1 MGYISAQQAATKWG
15 ISKRRVQVLCT
26 ENRIKNATRIGNMWV
41 VPEDA
46 LKPADGRVQTH
57 HTVESPTARAARTA
71 LKKLTVNAYQEINGK
86 LNNPSTSK
94 MVFVSLLATTI
105 FCDIQNDESSNEKD
119 DVFLMISSEL
129 LEIEFKE
136 SSRRSFW
143 EMFSS
148 LVSDFEKYIYRYAD
162 YVDDILSWAYQ
173 YVNKLSLDSGLES
186 TQFFTEEYM
195 IEYLTKGIPRTTTAS
210 SVYLD
215 PACGG
220 GNFLSHILNQLFVLR
235 YRELDNPIACIENI
249 FNALY
254 GYELDPNLAA
264 VASVNLKLKALMLL
278 AKVQQV
284 STVDW
289 RLFCPNIFTSVE
301 PNGFGFLEADF
312 STHRIRRVADG
323 KRENLESMTAV
334 ATEIYTNPPFQ
345 TVKGMASSMK
355 EHLKKHF
362 PNAKCDLCNAFIL
375 QCIDKIQTGGT
386 IGLVTQSSWMYL
398 DSFENL
404 RRELITNNTIE
415 SIADLGSGAFYDLS
429 GEKANVALVRVT
441 KTPYANACVK
451 VLTLR
456 DIPLKEKAAVLG
468 KASDSVLLMQ
478 QTQLFG
484 GEHMAFSLSQTT
496 PNTVHAMPGKYG
508 DYGIPMQGTSTGDA
522 ARLIGYYWEHL
533 NDPEWVPVS
542 KGGSYSRW
550 CGLNSYAMFAELAS
564 RLTEKDGFAAIIV
577 KSALVTSTCY
587 SSCFRHFV
595 NQGSLSEVFLFDN
608 REKLF
613 QIDSR
618 EKFCV
623 LFFGGEHAGG
633 IKVHYGLTKQEQIL
647 SSVPINVTSEELELI
662 NPETGLLPNV
672 ADSKEFSFLLRTHRS
687 LSVFAKEFPKCH
699 FGRLVHLTAHA
710 EHISTKSEKT
720 RVPIYEGKF
729 IEQYDN
735 RFSTFAG
742 MSADERYQAKA
753 SARRQPGDSFVAPK
767 PAPECRYFID
777 KKFWESFLDRYDQP
791 YSLCWRSLTSPT
803 NQRTMIASII
813 PSMPTCQSVQLL
825 QTTPVEDLLMILAL
839 LNSKV
844 FDFFVRLKMGGI
856 DLTQSVVRQIP
867 VPFREAWNSMVT
879 LHGVDYTALDAV
891 RALERLLYRNE
902 PDLCGLWDGVP
913 EIKNADNYYKTAADV
928 REEIDKIIFQ
938 MYGLTSA
945 EEKMVRNSFKA

>member
-1 MGYISAQQAATKWG
+1 MSSQIHIIQNAITTTISEIFRGDFRRICEVKKAVLHLEAIYFCHGTCYLLKRENMPIKDQLALYQRIELIPQSTTEFFENNRECIINNWPEESALAAKPEILYDALLASEFCVQPERVGYKIDKVSRDIAGAYYTSSDFSAQITYRALESYMDRKRRRAIDSDSFACCNEYENITFLDYSCGCGEFLLAVIQYFDNHVLGYSRKKLATQLRGVDVNPIALMITIARIVSAVEAEDDENLLREVAKNFIVGNPLLHSDKIAPLEVRFDNFALNRLYAETEGINCLELEQQNLVVLGNPPWEKLRFEERAFFRPVCPAISA
-15 ISKRRVQVLCT
+15 ISQKNKR
-26 ENRIKNATRIGNMWV
+26 EKEI
-41 VPEDA
+41 
-46 LKPADGRVQTH
+46 
-57 HTVESPTARAARTA
+57 
-71 LKKLTVNAYQEINGK
+71 KKLAVNW
-86 LNNPSTSK
+86 L
-94 MVFVSLLATTI
+94 
-105 FCDIQNDESSNEKD
+105 
-119 DVFLMISSEL
+119 EL
-129 LEIEFKE
+129 LEYYQLLQDDYASVKKE
-136 SSRRSFW
+136 IPKHPLLKV
-143 EMFSS
+143 S
-148 LVSDFEKYIYRYAD
+148 LVGE
-162 YVDDILSWAYQ
+162 
-173 YVNKLSLDSGLES
+173 
-186 TQFFTEEYM
+186 
-195 IEYLTKGIPRTTTAS
+195 
-210 SVYLD
+210 
-215 PACGG
+215 
-220 GNFLSHILNQLFVLR
+220 LN
-235 YRELDNPIACIENI
+235 
-249 FNALY
+249 
-254 GYELDPNLAA
+254 
-264 VASVNLKLKALMLL
+264 
-278 AKVQQV
+278 
-284 STVDW
+284 T
-289 RLFCPNIFTSVE
+289 
-301 PNGFGFLEADF
+301 
-312 STHRIRRVADG
+312 
-323 KRENLESMTAV
+323 
-334 ATEIYTNPPFQ
+334 
-345 TVKGMASSMK
+345 
-355 EHLKKHF
+355 
-362 PNAKCDLCNAFIL
+362 
-375 QCIDKIQTGGT
+375 
-386 IGLVTQSSWMYL
+386 
-398 DSFENL
+398 
-404 RRELITNNTIE
+404 
-415 SIADLGSGAFYDLS
+415 
-429 GEKANVALVRVT
+429 
-441 KTPYANACVK
+441 
-451 VLTLR
+451 
-456 DIPLKEKAAVLG
+456 
-468 KASDSVLLMQ
+468 
-478 QTQLFG
+478 
-484 GEHMAFSLSQTT
+484 
-496 PNTVHAMPGKYG
+496 
-508 DYGIPMQGTSTGDA
+508 
-522 ARLIGYYWEHL
+522 
-533 NDPEWVPVS
+533 
-542 KGGSYSRW
+542 
-550 CGLNSYAMFAELAS
+550 YAMFAELAS

-839 LNSKV
+839 FNSKV

-928 REEIDKIIFQ
+928 REKIDKIIFQ

>member
-1 MGYISAQQAATKWG
+1 MSNQIHIIQNAITTTISEIFRGDFRRICEVKKAVLHLEAIYFCHGTCYLLKRENMPIKDQLALYQRIELIPQSTTEFFENNRECIINNWPEESALAAKPEILYDALLASEFCVQPERVGYKIDKVSRDIAGAYYTSSDFSAQITYRALESYMDRKRRRAIDSDSFACCNEYENITFLDYSCGCGEFLLAVIQYFDNHVLGYSRKKLATQLRGVDVNPIALMITIARIVSAVEAEDDENLLREVAKNFIVGNPLLHSDKIAPLEVRFDNFALNRLYAETEGINCLELEQQNLVVLGNPPWEKLRFEERAFFRPVCPAISA
-15 ISKRRVQVLCT
+15 ISQKNKREQ
-26 ENRIKNATRIGNMWV
+26 EI
-41 VPEDA
+41 
-46 LKPADGRVQTH
+46 
-57 HTVESPTARAARTA
+57 
-71 LKKLTVNAYQEINGK
+71 KKLAVNW
-86 LNNPSTSK
+86 L
-94 MVFVSLLATTI
+94 
-105 FCDIQNDESSNEKD
+105 
-119 DVFLMISSEL
+119 EL
-129 LEIEFKE
+129 LEYYQLLQDDYASVKKE
-136 SSRRSFW
+136 IPKHPLLKV
-143 EMFSS
+143 S
-148 LVSDFEKYIYRYAD
+148 LVGE
-162 YVDDILSWAYQ
+162 
-173 YVNKLSLDSGLES
+173 
-186 TQFFTEEYM
+186 
-195 IEYLTKGIPRTTTAS
+195 
-210 SVYLD
+210 
-215 PACGG
+215 
-220 GNFLSHILNQLFVLR
+220 LN
-235 YRELDNPIACIENI
+235 
-249 FNALY
+249 
-254 GYELDPNLAA
+254 
-264 VASVNLKLKALMLL
+264 
-278 AKVQQV
+278 
-284 STVDW
+284 T
-289 RLFCPNIFTSVE
+289 
-301 PNGFGFLEADF
+301 
-312 STHRIRRVADG
+312 
-323 KRENLESMTAV
+323 
-334 ATEIYTNPPFQ
+334 
-345 TVKGMASSMK
+345 
-355 EHLKKHF
+355 
-362 PNAKCDLCNAFIL
+362 
-375 QCIDKIQTGGT
+375 
-386 IGLVTQSSWMYL
+386 
-398 DSFENL
+398 
-404 RRELITNNTIE
+404 
-415 SIADLGSGAFYDLS
+415 
-429 GEKANVALVRVT
+429 
-441 KTPYANACVK
+441 
-451 VLTLR
+451 
-456 DIPLKEKAAVLG
+456 
-468 KASDSVLLMQ
+468 
-478 QTQLFG
+478 
-484 GEHMAFSLSQTT
+484 
-496 PNTVHAMPGKYG
+496 
-508 DYGIPMQGTSTGDA
+508 
-522 ARLIGYYWEHL
+522 
-533 NDPEWVPVS
+533 
-542 KGGSYSRW
+542 
-550 CGLNSYAMFAELAS
+550 YAMFAELAS

-587 SSCFRHFV
+587 SPCFRHFV

-839 LNSKV
+839 FNSKV

-913 EIKNADNYYKTAADV
+913 EIKNADNYFKTAADV

>member
-1 MGYISAQQAATKWG
+1 MSNQIHIIQNTITTTISEIFRGDFRRICEVKKAVLHLEAIYFCHGTCYLLKRENMPIKDQLALYQRIELIPQSTTEFFENNRECIINNWPEESALAAKPEILYDALLASEFCVQPERVGYKIDKVSRDIAGAYYTSSDFSAQITYRALESYMDRKRRRAIDSDSFACCNEYENITFLDYSCGCGEFLLAVIQYFDNHVLGYSRKKLATQLRGVDVNPIALMITIARIVSAVEAEDDENLLREVAKNFIVGNPLLHSDKIAPLEVRFDNFALNRLYAETEGINCLELEQQNLVVLGNPPWEKLRFEERAFFRPVCPAISA
-15 ISKRRVQVLCT
+15 ISQKNKR
-26 ENRIKNATRIGNMWV
+26 EKEI
-41 VPEDA
+41 
-46 LKPADGRVQTH
+46 
-57 HTVESPTARAARTA
+57 
-71 LKKLTVNAYQEINGK
+71 KKLAVNW
-86 LNNPSTSK
+86 L
-94 MVFVSLLATTI
+94 
-105 FCDIQNDESSNEKD
+105 
-119 DVFLMISSEL
+119 EL
-129 LEIEFKE
+129 LEYYQLLQDDYASVKKE
-136 SSRRSFW
+136 IPKHPLLKV
-143 EMFSS
+143 S
-148 LVSDFEKYIYRYAD
+148 LVGE
-162 YVDDILSWAYQ
+162 
-173 YVNKLSLDSGLES
+173 
-186 TQFFTEEYM
+186 
-195 IEYLTKGIPRTTTAS
+195 
-210 SVYLD
+210 
-215 PACGG
+215 
-220 GNFLSHILNQLFVLR
+220 LN
-235 YRELDNPIACIENI
+235 
-249 FNALY
+249 
-254 GYELDPNLAA
+254 
-264 VASVNLKLKALMLL
+264 
-278 AKVQQV
+278 
-284 STVDW
+284 T
-289 RLFCPNIFTSVE
+289 
-301 PNGFGFLEADF
+301 
-312 STHRIRRVADG
+312 
-323 KRENLESMTAV
+323 
-334 ATEIYTNPPFQ
+334 
-345 TVKGMASSMK
+345 
-355 EHLKKHF
+355 
-362 PNAKCDLCNAFIL
+362 
-375 QCIDKIQTGGT
+375 
-386 IGLVTQSSWMYL
+386 
-398 DSFENL
+398 
-404 RRELITNNTIE
+404 
-415 SIADLGSGAFYDLS
+415 
-429 GEKANVALVRVT
+429 
-441 KTPYANACVK
+441 
-451 VLTLR
+451 
-456 DIPLKEKAAVLG
+456 
-468 KASDSVLLMQ
+468 
-478 QTQLFG
+478 
-484 GEHMAFSLSQTT
+484 
-496 PNTVHAMPGKYG
+496 
-508 DYGIPMQGTSTGDA
+508 
-522 ARLIGYYWEHL
+522 
-533 NDPEWVPVS
+533 
-542 KGGSYSRW
+542 
-550 CGLNSYAMFAELAS
+550 YAMFAELAS

-767 PAPECRYFID
+767 LAPECRYFID

-839 LNSKV
+839 FNSKV

>member
-1 MGYISAQQAATKWG
+1 MSNQIHIIQNAITTTISEIFRGDFRRICEVKKAVLHLEAIYFCHGTCYLLKRENMPIKDQLALYQRIELIPQSTTEFFENNRECIINNWPEESALAAKPEILYDALLASEFCVQPERVGYKIDKVSRDIAGAYYTSSDFSAQITYRALESYMDRKRRRAIDSDSFACCNEYENITFLDYSCGCGEFLLAVIQYFDNHVLGYSRKKLATQLRGVDVNPIALMITIARIVSAVEAEDDENLLREVAKNFIVGNPLLHSDKIAPLEVRFDNFALNRLYAETEGINCLELEQQNLVVLGNPPWEKLRFEERAFFRPVCPAISA
-15 ISKRRVQVLCT
+15 ISQKNKR
-26 ENRIKNATRIGNMWV
+26 EKEI
-41 VPEDA
+41 
-46 LKPADGRVQTH
+46 
-57 HTVESPTARAARTA
+57 
-71 LKKLTVNAYQEINGK
+71 KKLAVNW
-86 LNNPSTSK
+86 L
-94 MVFVSLLATTI
+94 
-105 FCDIQNDESSNEKD
+105 
-119 DVFLMISSEL
+119 EL
-129 LEIEFKE
+129 LEYYQLLQDDYASVKKE
-136 SSRRSFW
+136 IPKHPLLKV
-143 EMFSS
+143 S
-148 LVSDFEKYIYRYAD
+148 LVGE
-162 YVDDILSWAYQ
+162 
-173 YVNKLSLDSGLES
+173 
-186 TQFFTEEYM
+186 
-195 IEYLTKGIPRTTTAS
+195 
-210 SVYLD
+210 
-215 PACGG
+215 
-220 GNFLSHILNQLFVLR
+220 LN
-235 YRELDNPIACIENI
+235 
-249 FNALY
+249 
-254 GYELDPNLAA
+254 
-264 VASVNLKLKALMLL
+264 
-278 AKVQQV
+278 
-284 STVDW
+284 T
-289 RLFCPNIFTSVE
+289 
-301 PNGFGFLEADF
+301 
-312 STHRIRRVADG
+312 
-323 KRENLESMTAV
+323 
-334 ATEIYTNPPFQ
+334 
-345 TVKGMASSMK
+345 
-355 EHLKKHF
+355 
-362 PNAKCDLCNAFIL
+362 
-375 QCIDKIQTGGT
+375 
-386 IGLVTQSSWMYL
+386 
-398 DSFENL
+398 
-404 RRELITNNTIE
+404 
-415 SIADLGSGAFYDLS
+415 
-429 GEKANVALVRVT
+429 
-441 KTPYANACVK
+441 
-451 VLTLR
+451 
-456 DIPLKEKAAVLG
+456 
-468 KASDSVLLMQ
+468 
-478 QTQLFG
+478 
-484 GEHMAFSLSQTT
+484 
-496 PNTVHAMPGKYG
+496 
-508 DYGIPMQGTSTGDA
+508 
-522 ARLIGYYWEHL
+522 
-533 NDPEWVPVS
+533 
-542 KGGSYSRW
+542 
-550 CGLNSYAMFAELAS
+550 YAMFAELAS

-687 LSVFAKEFPKCH
+687 LSVFAKELPKCH

-767 PAPECRYFID
+767 LAPECRYFID

-839 LNSKV
+839 FNSKV

>member
-1 MGYISAQQAATKWG
+1 MSNQIHIIQNAITTTISEIFRGDFRRICEVKKAVLHLEAIYFCHGTCYLLKRENMPIKDQLALYQRIELIPQSTTEFFENNRECIINNWPEESALAAKPEILYDALLASEFCVQPERVGYKIDKVSRDIAGAYYTSSDFSAQITYRAIESYMDRKRRRAIDSDSFACCNEYENITFLDYSCGCGEFLLAVIQYFDNHVLGYSRKKLATQLRGVDVNPIALMITIARIVSAVEAEDDENLLREVAKNFIVGNPLLHSDKIAPLEVRFDNFALNRLYAETEGINCLELEQQNLVVLGNPPWEKLRFEERAFFRPVCPAISA
-15 ISKRRVQVLCT
+15 ISQKNKR
-26 ENRIKNATRIGNMWV
+26 EKEI
-41 VPEDA
+41 
-46 LKPADGRVQTH
+46 
-57 HTVESPTARAARTA
+57 
-71 LKKLTVNAYQEINGK
+71 KKLAVNW
-86 LNNPSTSK
+86 L
-94 MVFVSLLATTI
+94 
-105 FCDIQNDESSNEKD
+105 
-119 DVFLMISSEL
+119 EL
-129 LEIEFKE
+129 LEYYQLLQDDYASVKKE
-136 SSRRSFW
+136 IPKHPLLKV
-143 EMFSS
+143 S
-148 LVSDFEKYIYRYAD
+148 LVGE
-162 YVDDILSWAYQ
+162 
-173 YVNKLSLDSGLES
+173 
-186 TQFFTEEYM
+186 
-195 IEYLTKGIPRTTTAS
+195 
-210 SVYLD
+210 
-215 PACGG
+215 
-220 GNFLSHILNQLFVLR
+220 LN
-235 YRELDNPIACIENI
+235 
-249 FNALY
+249 
-254 GYELDPNLAA
+254 
-264 VASVNLKLKALMLL
+264 
-278 AKVQQV
+278 
-284 STVDW
+284 T
-289 RLFCPNIFTSVE
+289 
-301 PNGFGFLEADF
+301 
-312 STHRIRRVADG
+312 
-323 KRENLESMTAV
+323 
-334 ATEIYTNPPFQ
+334 
-345 TVKGMASSMK
+345 
-355 EHLKKHF
+355 
-362 PNAKCDLCNAFIL
+362 
-375 QCIDKIQTGGT
+375 
-386 IGLVTQSSWMYL
+386 
-398 DSFENL
+398 
-404 RRELITNNTIE
+404 
-415 SIADLGSGAFYDLS
+415 
-429 GEKANVALVRVT
+429 
-441 KTPYANACVK
+441 
-451 VLTLR
+451 
-456 DIPLKEKAAVLG
+456 
-468 KASDSVLLMQ
+468 
-478 QTQLFG
+478 
-484 GEHMAFSLSQTT
+484 
-496 PNTVHAMPGKYG
+496 
-508 DYGIPMQGTSTGDA
+508 
-522 ARLIGYYWEHL
+522 
-533 NDPEWVPVS
+533 
-542 KGGSYSRW
+542 
-550 CGLNSYAMFAELAS
+550 YAMFAELAS

-647 SSVPINVTSEELELI
+647 SSVPITVTSEELELI

-687 LSVFAKEFPKCH
+687 LSVFAKEFSKCH

-839 LNSKV
+839 FNSKV

>member
-1 MGYISAQQAATKWG
+1 MSNQIHIIQNAITTTISEIFRGDFRRICEVKKAVLHLEAIYFCHGTCYLLKRENMPIKDQLALYQRIELIPQSTTEFFENNRECIINNWPEESALAAKPEILYDALLASEFCVQPERVGYKIDKVSRDIAGAYYTSSDFSAQITYRALESYMDRKRRRAIDSDSFACCNEYENIPFLDYSCGCGEFLLAVIQYFDNHVLGYSRKKLATQLRGVDVNPIALMITIARIVSAVEAEDDENLLREVAKNFIVGNPLLHSDKIAPLEVRFDNFALNRLYAETEGINCLELEQQNLVVLGNPPWEKLRFEERAFFRPVCPAISA
-15 ISKRRVQVLCT
+15 ISQKNKR
-26 ENRIKNATRIGNMWV
+26 EKEI
-41 VPEDA
+41 
-46 LKPADGRVQTH
+46 
-57 HTVESPTARAARTA
+57 
-71 LKKLTVNAYQEINGK
+71 KKLAVNW
-86 LNNPSTSK
+86 L
-94 MVFVSLLATTI
+94 
-105 FCDIQNDESSNEKD
+105 
-119 DVFLMISSEL
+119 EL
-129 LEIEFKE
+129 LEYYQLLQDDYASVKKE
-136 SSRRSFW
+136 IPKHPLLKV
-143 EMFSS
+143 S
-148 LVSDFEKYIYRYAD
+148 LVGE
-162 YVDDILSWAYQ
+162 
-173 YVNKLSLDSGLES
+173 
-186 TQFFTEEYM
+186 
-195 IEYLTKGIPRTTTAS
+195 
-210 SVYLD
+210 
-215 PACGG
+215 
-220 GNFLSHILNQLFVLR
+220 LN
-235 YRELDNPIACIENI
+235 
-249 FNALY
+249 
-254 GYELDPNLAA
+254 
-264 VASVNLKLKALMLL
+264 
-278 AKVQQV
+278 
-284 STVDW
+284 T
-289 RLFCPNIFTSVE
+289 
-301 PNGFGFLEADF
+301 
-312 STHRIRRVADG
+312 
-323 KRENLESMTAV
+323 
-334 ATEIYTNPPFQ
+334 
-345 TVKGMASSMK
+345 
-355 EHLKKHF
+355 
-362 PNAKCDLCNAFIL
+362 
-375 QCIDKIQTGGT
+375 
-386 IGLVTQSSWMYL
+386 
-398 DSFENL
+398 
-404 RRELITNNTIE
+404 
-415 SIADLGSGAFYDLS
+415 
-429 GEKANVALVRVT
+429 
-441 KTPYANACVK
+441 
-451 VLTLR
+451 
-456 DIPLKEKAAVLG
+456 
-468 KASDSVLLMQ
+468 
-478 QTQLFG
+478 
-484 GEHMAFSLSQTT
+484 
-496 PNTVHAMPGKYG
+496 
-508 DYGIPMQGTSTGDA
+508 
-522 ARLIGYYWEHL
+522 
-533 NDPEWVPVS
+533 
-542 KGGSYSRW
+542 
-550 CGLNSYAMFAELAS
+550 YAMFAELAS
-564 RLTEKDGFAAIIV
+564 RLTEKDGFAAIIA

-839 LNSKV
+839 FNSKV

>member
-1 MGYISAQQAATKWG
+1 MSNQIHIIQNAITTTISEIFRGDFRRICEVKKAVLHLEAIYFCHGTCYLLKRENMPIKDQLALYQRIELIPQSTTEFFENNRECIINNWPEESALAAKPEILYDALLASEFCVQPERVGYKIDKVSRDIAGAYYTSSDFSAQITYRALESYMDRKRRRAIDSDSFACCNEYENITFLDYSCGCGEFLLAVIQYFDNHVLGYSRKKLATQLRGVDVNPIALMITIARIVSAVEAEDDENLLREVAKNFIVGNPLLHSDKIAPLEVRFDNFALNRLYAETEGINCLELEQQNLVVLGNPPWEKLRFEERAFFRPVCPAISA
-15 ISKRRVQVLCT
+15 ISQKNKR
-26 ENRIKNATRIGNMWV
+26 EKEI
-41 VPEDA
+41 
-46 LKPADGRVQTH
+46 
-57 HTVESPTARAARTA
+57 
-71 LKKLTVNAYQEINGK
+71 KKLAVNW
-86 LNNPSTSK
+86 L
-94 MVFVSLLATTI
+94 
-105 FCDIQNDESSNEKD
+105 
-119 DVFLMISSEL
+119 EL
-129 LEIEFKE
+129 LEYYQLLQDDYASVKKE
-136 SSRRSFW
+136 IPKHPLLKV
-143 EMFSS
+143 S
-148 LVSDFEKYIYRYAD
+148 LVGE
-162 YVDDILSWAYQ
+162 
-173 YVNKLSLDSGLES
+173 
-186 TQFFTEEYM
+186 
-195 IEYLTKGIPRTTTAS
+195 
-210 SVYLD
+210 
-215 PACGG
+215 
-220 GNFLSHILNQLFVLR
+220 LN
-235 YRELDNPIACIENI
+235 
-249 FNALY
+249 
-254 GYELDPNLAA
+254 
-264 VASVNLKLKALMLL
+264 
-278 AKVQQV
+278 
-284 STVDW
+284 T
-289 RLFCPNIFTSVE
+289 
-301 PNGFGFLEADF
+301 
-312 STHRIRRVADG
+312 
-323 KRENLESMTAV
+323 
-334 ATEIYTNPPFQ
+334 
-345 TVKGMASSMK
+345 
-355 EHLKKHF
+355 
-362 PNAKCDLCNAFIL
+362 
-375 QCIDKIQTGGT
+375 
-386 IGLVTQSSWMYL
+386 
-398 DSFENL
+398 
-404 RRELITNNTIE
+404 
-415 SIADLGSGAFYDLS
+415 
-429 GEKANVALVRVT
+429 
-441 KTPYANACVK
+441 
-451 VLTLR
+451 
-456 DIPLKEKAAVLG
+456 
-468 KASDSVLLMQ
+468 
-478 QTQLFG
+478 
-484 GEHMAFSLSQTT
+484 
-496 PNTVHAMPGKYG
+496 
-508 DYGIPMQGTSTGDA
+508 
-522 ARLIGYYWEHL
+522 
-533 NDPEWVPVS
+533 
-542 KGGSYSRW
+542 
-550 CGLNSYAMFAELAS
+550 YAMFAELAS

-813 PSMPTCQSVQLL
+813 PSIPTCQSVQLL

-839 LNSKV
+839 FNSKV

>member
-1 MGYISAQQAATKWG
+1 MSNQIHIIQNAITTTISEIFRGDFRRICEVKKAVLHLEAIYFCHGTCYLLKRENMPIKDQLALYQRIELIPQSTTEFFENNRECIINNWPEESALAAKPEILYDALLASEFCVQPERVGYKIDKVSRDIAGAYYTSSDFSAQITYRALESYMDRKRRRAIDSDSFACCNEYENITFLDYSCGCGEFLLAVIQYFDNHVLGYSRKKLATQLRGVDVNPIALMITIARIVSAVEAEDDENLLREVAKNFIVGNPLLHSDKIAPLEVRFDNFALNRLYAETEGINCLELEQQNLVVLGNPPWEKLRFEERAFFRPVCPVISA
-15 ISKRRVQVLCT
+15 ISQKNKREQ
-26 ENRIKNATRIGNMWV
+26 EI
-41 VPEDA
+41 
-46 LKPADGRVQTH
+46 
-57 HTVESPTARAARTA
+57 
-71 LKKLTVNAYQEINGK
+71 KKLAVNW
-86 LNNPSTSK
+86 L
-94 MVFVSLLATTI
+94 
-105 FCDIQNDESSNEKD
+105 
-119 DVFLMISSEL
+119 EL
-129 LEIEFKE
+129 LEYYQLLQDDYASVKKE
-136 SSRRSFW
+136 IPKHPLLKV
-143 EMFSS
+143 S
-148 LVSDFEKYIYRYAD
+148 LVGE
-162 YVDDILSWAYQ
+162 
-173 YVNKLSLDSGLES
+173 
-186 TQFFTEEYM
+186 
-195 IEYLTKGIPRTTTAS
+195 
-210 SVYLD
+210 
-215 PACGG
+215 
-220 GNFLSHILNQLFVLR
+220 LN
-235 YRELDNPIACIENI
+235 
-249 FNALY
+249 
-254 GYELDPNLAA
+254 
-264 VASVNLKLKALMLL
+264 
-278 AKVQQV
+278 
-284 STVDW
+284 T
-289 RLFCPNIFTSVE
+289 
-301 PNGFGFLEADF
+301 
-312 STHRIRRVADG
+312 
-323 KRENLESMTAV
+323 
-334 ATEIYTNPPFQ
+334 
-345 TVKGMASSMK
+345 
-355 EHLKKHF
+355 
-362 PNAKCDLCNAFIL
+362 
-375 QCIDKIQTGGT
+375 
-386 IGLVTQSSWMYL
+386 
-398 DSFENL
+398 
-404 RRELITNNTIE
+404 
-415 SIADLGSGAFYDLS
+415 
-429 GEKANVALVRVT
+429 
-441 KTPYANACVK
+441 
-451 VLTLR
+451 
-456 DIPLKEKAAVLG
+456 
-468 KASDSVLLMQ
+468 
-478 QTQLFG
+478 
-484 GEHMAFSLSQTT
+484 
-496 PNTVHAMPGKYG
+496 
-508 DYGIPMQGTSTGDA
+508 
-522 ARLIGYYWEHL
+522 
-533 NDPEWVPVS
+533 
-542 KGGSYSRW
+542 
-550 CGLNSYAMFAELAS
+550 YAMFAELAS

-839 LNSKV
+839 FNSKV

-856 DLTQSVVRQIP
+856 DLTQSIVRQIP

-913 EIKNADNYYKTAADV
+913 EIKNADNYFKTAADV

>member
-26 ENRIKNATRIGNMWV
+26 ENRIKDATRIGNMWV

-46 LKPADGRVQTH
+46 LKPADGRVQAH
-57 HTVESPTARAARTA
+57 HTIESPTARVARTA
-71 LKKLTVNAYQEINGK
+71 LKKLAVNAYQTINGK

-105 FCDIQNDESSNEKD
+105 FCDIQSDESSNEKD

-129 LEIEFKE
+129 LGNDFKE
-136 SSRRSFW
+136 TNQRSFW
-143 EMFSS
+143 EMFSYMIA
-148 LVSDFEKYIYRYAD
+148 DFEKYIYRYAD

-195 IEYLTKGIPRTTTAS
+195 IKYLTKDIPKTATAT

-278 AKVQQV
+278 AKVRQV

-312 STHRIRRVADG
+312 TTHRIRRVADG

-375 QCIDKIQTGGT
+375 QCTDKIQTGGM

-429 GEKANVALVRVT
+429 GEKANVALVRVS

-456 DIPLKEKAAVLG
+456 DISLKEKAAVLG

-496 PNTVHAMPGKYG
+496 PDTMHAMPGKYG
-508 DYGIPMQGTSTGDA
+508 DHYLKLGHIFERITGIIDSYLPDEMAIEAPFFGKNVQSMLKLGRAQG
-522 ARLIGYYWEHL
+522 
-533 NDPEWVPVS
+533 V
-542 KGGSYSRW
+542 
-550 CGLNSYAMFAELAS
+550 AMA
-564 RLTEKDGFAAIIV
+564 AAIQRQVPITEYAPMKIKMAITGIGTASKEQV
-577 KSALVTSTCY
+577 ADMLRRMMHLDKEELGKFLDATDALAAAYCHYLQMGRPESDKKY
-587 SSCFRHFV
+587 SSWKDFV
-595 NQGSLSEVFLFDN
+595 NKNKDRQTF
-608 REKLF
+608 
-613 QIDSR
+613 
-618 EKFCV
+618 
-623 LFFGGEHAGG
+623 
-633 IKVHYGLTKQEQIL
+633 
-647 SSVPINVTSEELELI
+647 
-662 NPETGLLPNV
+662 
-672 ADSKEFSFLLRTHRS
+672 
-687 LSVFAKEFPKCH
+687 
-699 FGRLVHLTAHA
+699 
-710 EHISTKSEKT
+710 KT
-720 RVPIYEGKF
+720 T
-729 IEQYDN
+729 D
-735 RFSTFAG
+735 
-742 MSADERYQAKA
+742 
-753 SARRQPGDSFVAPK
+753 ARIG
-767 PAPECRYFID
+767 
-777 KKFWESFLDRYDQP
+777 
-791 YSLCWRSLTSPT
+791 
-803 NQRTMIASII
+803 
-813 PSMPTCQSVQLL
+813 
-825 QTTPVEDLLMILAL
+825 
-839 LNSKV
+839 
-844 FDFFVRLKMGGI
+844 
-856 DLTQSVVRQIP
+856 
-867 VPFREAWNSMVT
+867 
-879 LHGVDYTALDAV
+879 
-891 RALERLLYRNE
+891 
-902 PDLCGLWDGVP
+902 
-913 EIKNADNYYKTAADV
+913 
-928 REEIDKIIFQ
+928 
-938 MYGLTSA
+938 
-945 EEKMVRNSFKA
+945 

>member
-1 MGYISAQQAATKWG
+1 MSNQIHIIQNAITTTISEIFRGDFRRICEVKKAVLHLEAIYFCHGTCYLLKRENMPIKDQLALYQRIELIPQSTTEFFENNRECIINNWPEESALAAKPEILYDALLASEFCVQPERVGYKIDKVSRDIAGAYYTSSDFSAQITYRALESYMDRKRRRAIDSDSFACCNEYENITFLDYSCGCGEFLLAVIQYFDNHVLGYSRKKLATQLRGVDVNPIALMITIARIVSAVEAEDDENLLREVAKNFIVGNPLLHSDKMAPLEVRFDNFALNRLYAETEGINCLELEQQNLVVLGNPPWEKLRIEERAFFRPVCPAISA
-15 ISKRRVQVLCT
+15 ISQKNKR
-26 ENRIKNATRIGNMWV
+26 EKEI
-41 VPEDA
+41 
-46 LKPADGRVQTH
+46 
-57 HTVESPTARAARTA
+57 
-71 LKKLTVNAYQEINGK
+71 KKLAVNW
-86 LNNPSTSK
+86 L
-94 MVFVSLLATTI
+94 
-105 FCDIQNDESSNEKD
+105 
-119 DVFLMISSEL
+119 EL
-129 LEIEFKE
+129 LEYYQLLQDDYASVKKE
-136 SSRRSFW
+136 IPKHPLLKV
-143 EMFSS
+143 S
-148 LVSDFEKYIYRYAD
+148 LVGE
-162 YVDDILSWAYQ
+162 
-173 YVNKLSLDSGLES
+173 
-186 TQFFTEEYM
+186 
-195 IEYLTKGIPRTTTAS
+195 
-210 SVYLD
+210 
-215 PACGG
+215 
-220 GNFLSHILNQLFVLR
+220 LN
-235 YRELDNPIACIENI
+235 
-249 FNALY
+249 
-254 GYELDPNLAA
+254 
-264 VASVNLKLKALMLL
+264 
-278 AKVQQV
+278 
-284 STVDW
+284 T
-289 RLFCPNIFTSVE
+289 
-301 PNGFGFLEADF
+301 
-312 STHRIRRVADG
+312 
-323 KRENLESMTAV
+323 
-334 ATEIYTNPPFQ
+334 
-345 TVKGMASSMK
+345 
-355 EHLKKHF
+355 
-362 PNAKCDLCNAFIL
+362 
-375 QCIDKIQTGGT
+375 
-386 IGLVTQSSWMYL
+386 
-398 DSFENL
+398 
-404 RRELITNNTIE
+404 
-415 SIADLGSGAFYDLS
+415 
-429 GEKANVALVRVT
+429 
-441 KTPYANACVK
+441 
-451 VLTLR
+451 
-456 DIPLKEKAAVLG
+456 
-468 KASDSVLLMQ
+468 
-478 QTQLFG
+478 
-484 GEHMAFSLSQTT
+484 
-496 PNTVHAMPGKYG
+496 
-508 DYGIPMQGTSTGDA
+508 
-522 ARLIGYYWEHL
+522 
-533 NDPEWVPVS
+533 
-542 KGGSYSRW
+542 
-550 CGLNSYAMFAELAS
+550 YAMFAELAS

-672 ADSKEFSFLLRTHRS
+672 ADSKEFSFLLRTHKS

-839 LNSKV
+839 FNSKV

>member
-1 MGYISAQQAATKWG
+1 MSNQIHIIQNAITTTISEIFRGDFRRICEVKKAVLHLEAIYFCHGTCYLLKRENMPIKDQLALYQRIELIPQSTTEFFENNRECIINNWPEESALAAKPEILYDALLASEFCVQPERVGYKIDKVSRDIAGAYYTSSDFSAQITYRALE
-15 ISKRRVQVLCT
+15 SYMDRKRRRAIDSDSFACCNEYENITFLDYSCGCGEFLLAVIQYFDNHVLGYS
-26 ENRIKNATRIGNMWV
+26 R
-41 VPEDA
+41 
-46 LKPADGRVQTH
+46 
-57 HTVESPTARAARTA
+57 
-71 LKKLTVNAYQEINGK
+71 KKL
-86 LNNPSTSK
+86 
-94 MVFVSLLATTI
+94 AT
-105 FCDIQNDESSNEKD
+105 QLRGV
-119 DVFLMISSEL
+119 DV
-129 LEIEFKE
+129 
-136 SSRRSFW
+136 
-143 EMFSS
+143 
-148 LVSDFEKYIYRYAD
+148 
-162 YVDDILSWAYQ
+162 
-173 YVNKLSLDSGLES
+173 
-186 TQFFTEEYM
+186 
-195 IEYLTKGIPRTTTAS
+195 
-210 SVYLD
+210 
-215 PACGG
+215 
-220 GNFLSHILNQLFVLR
+220 
-235 YRELDNPIACIENI
+235 NPIALMITIARIVSAVEAEDDENLLREVAKNFI
-249 FNALY
+249 VGNPLLHSDKIAPLEVRFDNFALNRLY
-254 GYELDPNLAA
+254 AETEGINCLELEQQNLVVLGNPPWEKLRFEERAFFRPVCPAISAISQKNKREKEIKKLA
-264 VASVNLKLKALMLL
+264 VNWLDLLEYYQLLQDDYASVKKEIPKHPLLK
-278 AKVQQV
+278 V
-284 STVDW
+284 S
-289 RLFCPNIFTSVE
+289 
-301 PNGFGFLEADF
+301 
-312 STHRIRRVADG
+312 
-323 KRENLESMTAV
+323 
-334 ATEIYTNPPFQ
+334 
-345 TVKGMASSMK
+345 
-355 EHLKKHF
+355 
-362 PNAKCDLCNAFIL
+362 
-375 QCIDKIQTGGT
+375 
-386 IGLVTQSSWMYL
+386 LVG
-398 DSFENL
+398 
-404 RRELITNNTIE
+404 ELNT
-415 SIADLGSGAFYDLS
+415 
-429 GEKANVALVRVT
+429 
-441 KTPYANACVK
+441 
-451 VLTLR
+451 
-456 DIPLKEKAAVLG
+456 
-468 KASDSVLLMQ
+468 
-478 QTQLFG
+478 
-484 GEHMAFSLSQTT
+484 
-496 PNTVHAMPGKYG
+496 
-508 DYGIPMQGTSTGDA
+508 
-522 ARLIGYYWEHL
+522 
-533 NDPEWVPVS
+533 
-542 KGGSYSRW
+542 
-550 CGLNSYAMFAELAS
+550 YAMFAELAS

-839 LNSKV
+839 FNSKV

>member
-1 MGYISAQQAATKWG
+1 MSNQIHIIQNAITTTISEIFRGDFRRICEVKKAVLHLEAIYFCHGTCYLLKRENMPIKDQLALYQRIELIPQSTTEFFENNRECIINNWPEESALAAKPEILYDALLASEFCVQPERVGYKIDKVSRDIAGAYYTSSDFSAQITYRALESYMDRKRRRAIDSDSFACCNEYENITFLDYSCGCGEFLLAVIQYFDNHVLGYSRKKLATQLRGVDVNPIALMITIARIVSAVEAEDDENLLREVAKNFIVGNPLLHSDKIAPLEVRFDNFALNRLYAETEGINCLELEQQNLVVLGNPPWEKLRFEERAFFRPVCPAISA
-15 ISKRRVQVLCT
+15 ISQKNKR
-26 ENRIKNATRIGNMWV
+26 EKEI
-41 VPEDA
+41 
-46 LKPADGRVQTH
+46 
-57 HTVESPTARAARTA
+57 
-71 LKKLTVNAYQEINGK
+71 KKLAVNW
-86 LNNPSTSK
+86 L
-94 MVFVSLLATTI
+94 
-105 FCDIQNDESSNEKD
+105 
-119 DVFLMISSEL
+119 EL
-129 LEIEFKE
+129 LEYYQLLQDDYASVKKE
-136 SSRRSFW
+136 IPKHPLLKV
-143 EMFSS
+143 S
-148 LVSDFEKYIYRYAD
+148 LVGE
-162 YVDDILSWAYQ
+162 
-173 YVNKLSLDSGLES
+173 
-186 TQFFTEEYM
+186 
-195 IEYLTKGIPRTTTAS
+195 
-210 SVYLD
+210 
-215 PACGG
+215 
-220 GNFLSHILNQLFVLR
+220 LN
-235 YRELDNPIACIENI
+235 
-249 FNALY
+249 
-254 GYELDPNLAA
+254 
-264 VASVNLKLKALMLL
+264 
-278 AKVQQV
+278 
-284 STVDW
+284 T
-289 RLFCPNIFTSVE
+289 
-301 PNGFGFLEADF
+301 
-312 STHRIRRVADG
+312 
-323 KRENLESMTAV
+323 
-334 ATEIYTNPPFQ
+334 
-345 TVKGMASSMK
+345 
-355 EHLKKHF
+355 
-362 PNAKCDLCNAFIL
+362 
-375 QCIDKIQTGGT
+375 
-386 IGLVTQSSWMYL
+386 
-398 DSFENL
+398 
-404 RRELITNNTIE
+404 
-415 SIADLGSGAFYDLS
+415 
-429 GEKANVALVRVT
+429 
-441 KTPYANACVK
+441 
-451 VLTLR
+451 
-456 DIPLKEKAAVLG
+456 
-468 KASDSVLLMQ
+468 
-478 QTQLFG
+478 
-484 GEHMAFSLSQTT
+484 
-496 PNTVHAMPGKYG
+496 
-508 DYGIPMQGTSTGDA
+508 
-522 ARLIGYYWEHL
+522 
-533 NDPEWVPVS
+533 
-542 KGGSYSRW
+542 
-550 CGLNSYAMFAELAS
+550 YAMFAELAS

-767 PAPECRYFID
+767 LAPECRYFID
-777 KKFWESFLDRYDQP
+777 KKFWKSFLDRYDQP

-839 LNSKV
+839 FNSKV

>member
-1 MGYISAQQAATKWG
+1 MSNQIHIIQNAITTTISEIFRGDFRRICEVKKAVLHLEAIYFCHGTCYLLKRENMPIKDQLALYQRIELIPQSTTEFFENNRECIINNWPEESALAAKPEILYDALLASEFCVQPERVGYKIDKVSRDIAGAYYTSSDFSAQITYRALESYMDRKRRRAIDSDSFACCNEYENITFLDYSCGCGEFLLAVIQYFDNHVLGYSRKKLATQLRGVDVNPIALIITIARIVSAVEAEDDENLLREVAKNFIVGNPLLHSDKIAPLEVRFDNFALNRLYAETEGINCLELEQQNLVVLGNPPWEKLRFEERAFFRPVCPAISA
-15 ISKRRVQVLCT
+15 ISQKNKR
-26 ENRIKNATRIGNMWV
+26 EKEI
-41 VPEDA
+41 
-46 LKPADGRVQTH
+46 
-57 HTVESPTARAARTA
+57 
-71 LKKLTVNAYQEINGK
+71 KKLAVNW
-86 LNNPSTSK
+86 L
-94 MVFVSLLATTI
+94 
-105 FCDIQNDESSNEKD
+105 
-119 DVFLMISSEL
+119 EL
-129 LEIEFKE
+129 LEYYQLLQDDYASVKKE
-136 SSRRSFW
+136 IPKHPLLKV
-143 EMFSS
+143 S
-148 LVSDFEKYIYRYAD
+148 LVGE
-162 YVDDILSWAYQ
+162 
-173 YVNKLSLDSGLES
+173 
-186 TQFFTEEYM
+186 
-195 IEYLTKGIPRTTTAS
+195 
-210 SVYLD
+210 
-215 PACGG
+215 
-220 GNFLSHILNQLFVLR
+220 LN
-235 YRELDNPIACIENI
+235 
-249 FNALY
+249 
-254 GYELDPNLAA
+254 
-264 VASVNLKLKALMLL
+264 
-278 AKVQQV
+278 
-284 STVDW
+284 T
-289 RLFCPNIFTSVE
+289 
-301 PNGFGFLEADF
+301 
-312 STHRIRRVADG
+312 
-323 KRENLESMTAV
+323 
-334 ATEIYTNPPFQ
+334 
-345 TVKGMASSMK
+345 
-355 EHLKKHF
+355 
-362 PNAKCDLCNAFIL
+362 
-375 QCIDKIQTGGT
+375 
-386 IGLVTQSSWMYL
+386 
-398 DSFENL
+398 
-404 RRELITNNTIE
+404 
-415 SIADLGSGAFYDLS
+415 
-429 GEKANVALVRVT
+429 
-441 KTPYANACVK
+441 
-451 VLTLR
+451 
-456 DIPLKEKAAVLG
+456 
-468 KASDSVLLMQ
+468 
-478 QTQLFG
+478 
-484 GEHMAFSLSQTT
+484 
-496 PNTVHAMPGKYG
+496 
-508 DYGIPMQGTSTGDA
+508 
-522 ARLIGYYWEHL
+522 
-533 NDPEWVPVS
+533 
-542 KGGSYSRW
+542 
-550 CGLNSYAMFAELAS
+550 YAMFAELAS
-564 RLTEKDGFAAIIV
+564 RLTEKDGFAAIIA

-767 PAPECRYFID
+767 PAPECRYFIN

-839 LNSKV
+839 FNSKV

>member
-1 MGYISAQQAATKWG
+1 MSNQIHIIQNAITTTISEIFRGDFRRICEVKKAVLHLEAIYFCHGTCYLLKRENMPIKNQLALYQRIELIPQSTTEFFENNRECIINNWPEESALAAKPEILYDALLASEFCVQPERVGYKIDKVSRDIAGAYYTSSDFSAQITYRALESYMNRKRRRAIDSDSFACCNEYENITFLDYSCGCGEFLLAVIQYFDNHVLGYSRKKLATQLRGVDVNPIALMITIARIVSAVEAEDDENLLREVAKNFIVGNPLLHSDKIAPLEVRFDNFALNRLYAETEGINCLELEQQNLVVLGNPPWEKLRFEERAFFRPVCPAISA
-15 ISKRRVQVLCT
+15 ISQKNKR
-26 ENRIKNATRIGNMWV
+26 EKEI
-41 VPEDA
+41 
-46 LKPADGRVQTH
+46 
-57 HTVESPTARAARTA
+57 
-71 LKKLTVNAYQEINGK
+71 KKLAVNW
-86 LNNPSTSK
+86 L
-94 MVFVSLLATTI
+94 
-105 FCDIQNDESSNEKD
+105 
-119 DVFLMISSEL
+119 EL
-129 LEIEFKE
+129 LEYYQLLQDDYASVKKE
-136 SSRRSFW
+136 IPKHPLLKV
-143 EMFSS
+143 S
-148 LVSDFEKYIYRYAD
+148 LVGE
-162 YVDDILSWAYQ
+162 
-173 YVNKLSLDSGLES
+173 
-186 TQFFTEEYM
+186 
-195 IEYLTKGIPRTTTAS
+195 
-210 SVYLD
+210 
-215 PACGG
+215 
-220 GNFLSHILNQLFVLR
+220 LN
-235 YRELDNPIACIENI
+235 
-249 FNALY
+249 
-254 GYELDPNLAA
+254 
-264 VASVNLKLKALMLL
+264 
-278 AKVQQV
+278 
-284 STVDW
+284 T
-289 RLFCPNIFTSVE
+289 
-301 PNGFGFLEADF
+301 
-312 STHRIRRVADG
+312 
-323 KRENLESMTAV
+323 
-334 ATEIYTNPPFQ
+334 
-345 TVKGMASSMK
+345 
-355 EHLKKHF
+355 
-362 PNAKCDLCNAFIL
+362 
-375 QCIDKIQTGGT
+375 
-386 IGLVTQSSWMYL
+386 
-398 DSFENL
+398 
-404 RRELITNNTIE
+404 
-415 SIADLGSGAFYDLS
+415 
-429 GEKANVALVRVT
+429 
-441 KTPYANACVK
+441 
-451 VLTLR
+451 
-456 DIPLKEKAAVLG
+456 
-468 KASDSVLLMQ
+468 
-478 QTQLFG
+478 
-484 GEHMAFSLSQTT
+484 
-496 PNTVHAMPGKYG
+496 
-508 DYGIPMQGTSTGDA
+508 
-522 ARLIGYYWEHL
+522 
-533 NDPEWVPVS
+533 
-542 KGGSYSRW
+542 
-550 CGLNSYAMFAELAS
+550 YAMFAELAS

-839 LNSKV
+839 FNSKV

>member
-1 MGYISAQQAATKWG
+1 MSNQIHIIQNAITTTISEIFRGDFRRICEVKKAVLHLEAIYFCHGTCYLLKRKNMPIKDQLALYQRIELIPQSTTEFFENNRECIINNWPEESALAAKPEILYDALLASEFCVQPERVGYKIDKVSRDIAGAYYTSSDFSAQITYRALESYMDRKRRRAIDSDSFACCNEYENITFLDYSCGCGEFLLAVIQYFDNHVLGYSRKKLATQLRGVDVNPIALMITIARIVSAVEAEDDENLLREVAKNFIVGNPLLHRDKIAPLEVRFDNFALNRLYAETEGINCLELEQQNLVVLGNPPWEKLRFEERAFFRPVCPAISA
-15 ISKRRVQVLCT
+15 ISQKNKR
-26 ENRIKNATRIGNMWV
+26 EKEI
-41 VPEDA
+41 
-46 LKPADGRVQTH
+46 
-57 HTVESPTARAARTA
+57 
-71 LKKLTVNAYQEINGK
+71 KKLAVNW
-86 LNNPSTSK
+86 L
-94 MVFVSLLATTI
+94 
-105 FCDIQNDESSNEKD
+105 
-119 DVFLMISSEL
+119 EL
-129 LEIEFKE
+129 LEYYQLLQDDYASVKKE
-136 SSRRSFW
+136 IPKHPLLKV
-143 EMFSS
+143 S
-148 LVSDFEKYIYRYAD
+148 LVGE
-162 YVDDILSWAYQ
+162 
-173 YVNKLSLDSGLES
+173 
-186 TQFFTEEYM
+186 
-195 IEYLTKGIPRTTTAS
+195 
-210 SVYLD
+210 
-215 PACGG
+215 
-220 GNFLSHILNQLFVLR
+220 LN
-235 YRELDNPIACIENI
+235 
-249 FNALY
+249 
-254 GYELDPNLAA
+254 
-264 VASVNLKLKALMLL
+264 
-278 AKVQQV
+278 
-284 STVDW
+284 T
-289 RLFCPNIFTSVE
+289 
-301 PNGFGFLEADF
+301 
-312 STHRIRRVADG
+312 
-323 KRENLESMTAV
+323 
-334 ATEIYTNPPFQ
+334 
-345 TVKGMASSMK
+345 
-355 EHLKKHF
+355 
-362 PNAKCDLCNAFIL
+362 
-375 QCIDKIQTGGT
+375 
-386 IGLVTQSSWMYL
+386 
-398 DSFENL
+398 
-404 RRELITNNTIE
+404 
-415 SIADLGSGAFYDLS
+415 
-429 GEKANVALVRVT
+429 
-441 KTPYANACVK
+441 
-451 VLTLR
+451 
-456 DIPLKEKAAVLG
+456 
-468 KASDSVLLMQ
+468 
-478 QTQLFG
+478 
-484 GEHMAFSLSQTT
+484 
-496 PNTVHAMPGKYG
+496 
-508 DYGIPMQGTSTGDA
+508 
-522 ARLIGYYWEHL
+522 
-533 NDPEWVPVS
+533 
-542 KGGSYSRW
+542 
-550 CGLNSYAMFAELAS
+550 YAMFAELAS

-839 LNSKV
+839 FNSKV

>member
-1 MGYISAQQAATKWG
+1 MSNQIHIIQNAITTTISEIFRGEFRRICEVKKAVLHLEAIYFCHGTCYLLKRENMPIKDQLALYQRIELIPQSTTEFFENNRKCIINNWPEESALAAKPEILYDALLASEFCVQPERVGYKIDKVSRDIAGAYYTSSDFSAQITYRALESYMDRKRRRAIDSDSFACCNEYENITFLDYSCGCGEFLLAVIQYFDNHVLGYSRKKLATQLRGVDVNPIALMITIARIVSAVEAEDDENLLREVAKNFIVGNPLLHSDKIAPLEVRFDNFALNRLYAETEGINCLELEQQNLVVLGNPPWEKLRFEERAFFRPVCPAISA
-15 ISKRRVQVLCT
+15 ISQKNKR
-26 ENRIKNATRIGNMWV
+26 EKEI
-41 VPEDA
+41 
-46 LKPADGRVQTH
+46 
-57 HTVESPTARAARTA
+57 
-71 LKKLTVNAYQEINGK
+71 KKLAVNW
-86 LNNPSTSK
+86 L
-94 MVFVSLLATTI
+94 
-105 FCDIQNDESSNEKD
+105 
-119 DVFLMISSEL
+119 EL
-129 LEIEFKE
+129 LEYYQLLQDDYASVKKE
-136 SSRRSFW
+136 IPKHPLLKV
-143 EMFSS
+143 S
-148 LVSDFEKYIYRYAD
+148 LVGE
-162 YVDDILSWAYQ
+162 
-173 YVNKLSLDSGLES
+173 
-186 TQFFTEEYM
+186 
-195 IEYLTKGIPRTTTAS
+195 
-210 SVYLD
+210 
-215 PACGG
+215 
-220 GNFLSHILNQLFVLR
+220 LN
-235 YRELDNPIACIENI
+235 
-249 FNALY
+249 
-254 GYELDPNLAA
+254 
-264 VASVNLKLKALMLL
+264 
-278 AKVQQV
+278 
-284 STVDW
+284 T
-289 RLFCPNIFTSVE
+289 
-301 PNGFGFLEADF
+301 
-312 STHRIRRVADG
+312 
-323 KRENLESMTAV
+323 
-334 ATEIYTNPPFQ
+334 
-345 TVKGMASSMK
+345 
-355 EHLKKHF
+355 
-362 PNAKCDLCNAFIL
+362 
-375 QCIDKIQTGGT
+375 
-386 IGLVTQSSWMYL
+386 
-398 DSFENL
+398 
-404 RRELITNNTIE
+404 
-415 SIADLGSGAFYDLS
+415 
-429 GEKANVALVRVT
+429 
-441 KTPYANACVK
+441 
-451 VLTLR
+451 
-456 DIPLKEKAAVLG
+456 
-468 KASDSVLLMQ
+468 
-478 QTQLFG
+478 
-484 GEHMAFSLSQTT
+484 
-496 PNTVHAMPGKYG
+496 
-508 DYGIPMQGTSTGDA
+508 
-522 ARLIGYYWEHL
+522 
-533 NDPEWVPVS
+533 
-542 KGGSYSRW
+542 
-550 CGLNSYAMFAELAS
+550 YAMFAELAS

-839 LNSKV
+839 FNSKV

-913 EIKNADNYYKTAADV
+913 EIKNADNYYKTAANV

>member
-1 MGYISAQQAATKWG
+1 MSNQIHIIQNAITTTISEIFRGDFRRICEVKKAVLHLEAIYFCHGTCYLLKRENMPIKDQLALYQRIELIPQSTTEFFENNRECIINNWPEESALAAKPEILYDALLASEFCVQPERVGYKIDKVSRDIAGAYYTSSDFSAQITYRALESYMDRKRRRAIDSDSFACCNEYENITFLDYSCGCGEFLLAVIQYFDNHVLGYSRKKLATQLRGVDVNPIALMITIARIVSAVEAEDDENLLREVAKNFIVGNPLLHSDKIAPLEVRFDNFALNRLYAETEGINCLELEQQNLVVLGNPPWEKLRFEERAFFRPVCPAISA
-15 ISKRRVQVLCT
+15 ISQKNKR
-26 ENRIKNATRIGNMWV
+26 EKEI
-41 VPEDA
+41 
-46 LKPADGRVQTH
+46 
-57 HTVESPTARAARTA
+57 
-71 LKKLTVNAYQEINGK
+71 KKLAVNW
-86 LNNPSTSK
+86 L
-94 MVFVSLLATTI
+94 
-105 FCDIQNDESSNEKD
+105 
-119 DVFLMISSEL
+119 EL
-129 LEIEFKE
+129 LEYYQLLQDDYASVKKE
-136 SSRRSFW
+136 IPKHPLLKV
-143 EMFSS
+143 S
-148 LVSDFEKYIYRYAD
+148 LVGE
-162 YVDDILSWAYQ
+162 
-173 YVNKLSLDSGLES
+173 
-186 TQFFTEEYM
+186 
-195 IEYLTKGIPRTTTAS
+195 
-210 SVYLD
+210 
-215 PACGG
+215 
-220 GNFLSHILNQLFVLR
+220 LN
-235 YRELDNPIACIENI
+235 
-249 FNALY
+249 
-254 GYELDPNLAA
+254 
-264 VASVNLKLKALMLL
+264 
-278 AKVQQV
+278 
-284 STVDW
+284 T
-289 RLFCPNIFTSVE
+289 
-301 PNGFGFLEADF
+301 
-312 STHRIRRVADG
+312 
-323 KRENLESMTAV
+323 
-334 ATEIYTNPPFQ
+334 
-345 TVKGMASSMK
+345 
-355 EHLKKHF
+355 
-362 PNAKCDLCNAFIL
+362 
-375 QCIDKIQTGGT
+375 
-386 IGLVTQSSWMYL
+386 
-398 DSFENL
+398 
-404 RRELITNNTIE
+404 
-415 SIADLGSGAFYDLS
+415 
-429 GEKANVALVRVT
+429 
-441 KTPYANACVK
+441 
-451 VLTLR
+451 
-456 DIPLKEKAAVLG
+456 
-468 KASDSVLLMQ
+468 
-478 QTQLFG
+478 
-484 GEHMAFSLSQTT
+484 
-496 PNTVHAMPGKYG
+496 
-508 DYGIPMQGTSTGDA
+508 
-522 ARLIGYYWEHL
+522 
-533 NDPEWVPVS
+533 
-542 KGGSYSRW
+542 
-550 CGLNSYAMFAELAS
+550 YAMFAELAS
-564 RLTEKDGFAAIIV
+564 RLTEKDGFAAIIA

-687 LSVFAKEFPKCH
+687 LSVFAKEFSKCH

-839 LNSKV
+839 FNSKV

>member
-1 MGYISAQQAATKWG
+1 MSNQIHIIQNAITTTISEIFRGDFRRICEVKKAVLHLEAIYFCHGTCYLLKRENMPIKDQLALYQRIELIPQSTTEFFENNRECIINNWPEESALAAKPEILYDALLASEFCVQPERVGYKIDKVSRDIAGAYYTSSDFSAQITYRALESYMDRKRRRAIDSDSFACCNEYENITFLDYSCGCGEFLLAVIQYFDNHVLGYSRKKLATQLRGVDVNPIALMITIARIVSAVEAEDDENLLREVAKNFIVGNPLLHSDKIAPLEVRFDNFALNRLYAETEGINCLELEQQNLVVLGNPPWEKLRLEERAFFRPVYPAISA
-15 ISKRRVQVLCT
+15 ISQKNKR
-26 ENRIKNATRIGNMWV
+26 EKEI
-41 VPEDA
+41 
-46 LKPADGRVQTH
+46 
-57 HTVESPTARAARTA
+57 
-71 LKKLTVNAYQEINGK
+71 KKLAVNW
-86 LNNPSTSK
+86 L
-94 MVFVSLLATTI
+94 
-105 FCDIQNDESSNEKD
+105 
-119 DVFLMISSEL
+119 EL
-129 LEIEFKE
+129 LEYYQLLQDDYASVKKE
-136 SSRRSFW
+136 IPKHPLLKV
-143 EMFSS
+143 S
-148 LVSDFEKYIYRYAD
+148 LVGE
-162 YVDDILSWAYQ
+162 
-173 YVNKLSLDSGLES
+173 
-186 TQFFTEEYM
+186 
-195 IEYLTKGIPRTTTAS
+195 
-210 SVYLD
+210 
-215 PACGG
+215 
-220 GNFLSHILNQLFVLR
+220 LN
-235 YRELDNPIACIENI
+235 
-249 FNALY
+249 
-254 GYELDPNLAA
+254 
-264 VASVNLKLKALMLL
+264 
-278 AKVQQV
+278 
-284 STVDW
+284 T
-289 RLFCPNIFTSVE
+289 
-301 PNGFGFLEADF
+301 
-312 STHRIRRVADG
+312 
-323 KRENLESMTAV
+323 
-334 ATEIYTNPPFQ
+334 
-345 TVKGMASSMK
+345 
-355 EHLKKHF
+355 
-362 PNAKCDLCNAFIL
+362 
-375 QCIDKIQTGGT
+375 
-386 IGLVTQSSWMYL
+386 
-398 DSFENL
+398 
-404 RRELITNNTIE
+404 
-415 SIADLGSGAFYDLS
+415 
-429 GEKANVALVRVT
+429 
-441 KTPYANACVK
+441 
-451 VLTLR
+451 
-456 DIPLKEKAAVLG
+456 
-468 KASDSVLLMQ
+468 
-478 QTQLFG
+478 
-484 GEHMAFSLSQTT
+484 
-496 PNTVHAMPGKYG
+496 
-508 DYGIPMQGTSTGDA
+508 
-522 ARLIGYYWEHL
+522 
-533 NDPEWVPVS
+533 
-542 KGGSYSRW
+542 
-550 CGLNSYAMFAELAS
+550 YAMFAELAS
-564 RLTEKDGFAAIIV
+564 RLTEKDGFAAIIA

-839 LNSKV
+839 FNSKV

>member
-1 MGYISAQQAATKWG
+1 MSNQIHIIQNAITTTISEIFRGDFRRICEVKKAVLHLEAIYFCHGTCYLLKRENMPIKDQLALYQRIELIPQSTTEFFENNRECIINNWPEESALAAKPEILYDALLASEFCVQPERVGYKIDKVSRDIAGAYYTSSDFSAQITYRALESYMDRKRRRAIDSNSFACCNEYENITFLDYSCGCGEFLLAVIQYFDNHVLGYSRKKLATQLRGVDVNPIALMITIARIVSAVEAEDDENLLREVAKDFIVGNPLLHSDKIAPLEVRFDNFALNRLYAETEGINCLELEQQNLVVLGNPPWEKLRFEERAFFRPVCPAISA
-15 ISKRRVQVLCT
+15 ISQKNKR
-26 ENRIKNATRIGNMWV
+26 EKEI
-41 VPEDA
+41 
-46 LKPADGRVQTH
+46 
-57 HTVESPTARAARTA
+57 
-71 LKKLTVNAYQEINGK
+71 KKLAVNW
-86 LNNPSTSK
+86 L
-94 MVFVSLLATTI
+94 
-105 FCDIQNDESSNEKD
+105 
-119 DVFLMISSEL
+119 EL
-129 LEIEFKE
+129 LEYYQLLQDDYASVKKE
-136 SSRRSFW
+136 IPKHPLLKV
-143 EMFSS
+143 S
-148 LVSDFEKYIYRYAD
+148 LVGE
-162 YVDDILSWAYQ
+162 
-173 YVNKLSLDSGLES
+173 
-186 TQFFTEEYM
+186 
-195 IEYLTKGIPRTTTAS
+195 
-210 SVYLD
+210 
-215 PACGG
+215 
-220 GNFLSHILNQLFVLR
+220 LN
-235 YRELDNPIACIENI
+235 
-249 FNALY
+249 
-254 GYELDPNLAA
+254 
-264 VASVNLKLKALMLL
+264 
-278 AKVQQV
+278 
-284 STVDW
+284 T
-289 RLFCPNIFTSVE
+289 
-301 PNGFGFLEADF
+301 
-312 STHRIRRVADG
+312 
-323 KRENLESMTAV
+323 
-334 ATEIYTNPPFQ
+334 
-345 TVKGMASSMK
+345 
-355 EHLKKHF
+355 
-362 PNAKCDLCNAFIL
+362 
-375 QCIDKIQTGGT
+375 
-386 IGLVTQSSWMYL
+386 
-398 DSFENL
+398 
-404 RRELITNNTIE
+404 
-415 SIADLGSGAFYDLS
+415 
-429 GEKANVALVRVT
+429 
-441 KTPYANACVK
+441 
-451 VLTLR
+451 
-456 DIPLKEKAAVLG
+456 
-468 KASDSVLLMQ
+468 
-478 QTQLFG
+478 
-484 GEHMAFSLSQTT
+484 
-496 PNTVHAMPGKYG
+496 
-508 DYGIPMQGTSTGDA
+508 
-522 ARLIGYYWEHL
+522 
-533 NDPEWVPVS
+533 
-542 KGGSYSRW
+542 
-550 CGLNSYAMFAELAS
+550 YAMFAELAS

-839 LNSKV
+839 FNSKV

>member
-1 MGYISAQQAATKWG
+1 MSNQIHIIQNAITTTISEIFRGDFRRICEVKKAVLHLEAIYFCHGTCYLLKRENMPIKDQLALYQRIELIPQSTTEFFENNRECIINNWPEESALAAKPEILYDALLASEFCVQPERVGYKIDKVSRDIAGAYYTSSDFSAQITYRALESYMDRKRRRAIDSDSFACCNEYENITFLDYSCGCGEFLLAVIQYFDNHVLGYSRKKLATQLRGVDVNPIALMITIARIVSAVEAEDDENLLREVAKNFIVGNPLLHSDKIAPLEVRFDNFALNRLYAETEGINCLELEQQNLVVLGNPPWEKLRFEERAFFRSVCPAISA
-15 ISKRRVQVLCT
+15 ISQKNKR
-26 ENRIKNATRIGNMWV
+26 EKEI
-41 VPEDA
+41 
-46 LKPADGRVQTH
+46 
-57 HTVESPTARAARTA
+57 
-71 LKKLTVNAYQEINGK
+71 KKLAVNW
-86 LNNPSTSK
+86 L
-94 MVFVSLLATTI
+94 
-105 FCDIQNDESSNEKD
+105 
-119 DVFLMISSEL
+119 EL
-129 LEIEFKE
+129 LEYYQLLQDDYASVKKE
-136 SSRRSFW
+136 IPKHPLLKV
-143 EMFSS
+143 S
-148 LVSDFEKYIYRYAD
+148 LVGE
-162 YVDDILSWAYQ
+162 
-173 YVNKLSLDSGLES
+173 
-186 TQFFTEEYM
+186 
-195 IEYLTKGIPRTTTAS
+195 
-210 SVYLD
+210 
-215 PACGG
+215 
-220 GNFLSHILNQLFVLR
+220 LN
-235 YRELDNPIACIENI
+235 
-249 FNALY
+249 
-254 GYELDPNLAA
+254 
-264 VASVNLKLKALMLL
+264 
-278 AKVQQV
+278 
-284 STVDW
+284 T
-289 RLFCPNIFTSVE
+289 
-301 PNGFGFLEADF
+301 
-312 STHRIRRVADG
+312 
-323 KRENLESMTAV
+323 
-334 ATEIYTNPPFQ
+334 
-345 TVKGMASSMK
+345 
-355 EHLKKHF
+355 
-362 PNAKCDLCNAFIL
+362 
-375 QCIDKIQTGGT
+375 
-386 IGLVTQSSWMYL
+386 
-398 DSFENL
+398 
-404 RRELITNNTIE
+404 
-415 SIADLGSGAFYDLS
+415 
-429 GEKANVALVRVT
+429 
-441 KTPYANACVK
+441 
-451 VLTLR
+451 
-456 DIPLKEKAAVLG
+456 
-468 KASDSVLLMQ
+468 
-478 QTQLFG
+478 
-484 GEHMAFSLSQTT
+484 
-496 PNTVHAMPGKYG
+496 
-508 DYGIPMQGTSTGDA
+508 
-522 ARLIGYYWEHL
+522 
-533 NDPEWVPVS
+533 
-542 KGGSYSRW
+542 
-550 CGLNSYAMFAELAS
+550 YAMFAELAS

-813 PSMPTCQSVQLL
+813 PSIPTCQSVQLL

-839 LNSKV
+839 FNSKV

>member
-1 MGYISAQQAATKWG
+1 MSNQIHIIQNAITTTISEIFRGDFRRICEVKKAVLHLEAIYFCHGTCYLLKRENMPIKDQLALYQRIELIPQSTTEFFENNRECIINNWPEESALAAKPETLYDALLASEFCVQPERVGYKIDKVSRDIAGAYYTSSDFSAQITYRALESYMDRKRRRAIDSDSFACCNEYENITFLDYSCGCGEFLLAVIQYFDNHVLGYSRKKLATQLRGVDVNPIALMITIARIVSAVEAEDDENLLREVAKNFIVGNPLLHRDKIAPLEVRFDNFALNRLYAETEGINCLELEQQNLVVLGNPPWEKLRFEERAFFRPVCPAISA
-15 ISKRRVQVLCT
+15 ISQKNKR
-26 ENRIKNATRIGNMWV
+26 EKEI
-41 VPEDA
+41 
-46 LKPADGRVQTH
+46 
-57 HTVESPTARAARTA
+57 
-71 LKKLTVNAYQEINGK
+71 KKLAVNW
-86 LNNPSTSK
+86 L
-94 MVFVSLLATTI
+94 
-105 FCDIQNDESSNEKD
+105 
-119 DVFLMISSEL
+119 EL
-129 LEIEFKE
+129 LEYYQLLQDDYASVKKE
-136 SSRRSFW
+136 IPKHPLLKV
-143 EMFSS
+143 S
-148 LVSDFEKYIYRYAD
+148 LVGE
-162 YVDDILSWAYQ
+162 
-173 YVNKLSLDSGLES
+173 
-186 TQFFTEEYM
+186 
-195 IEYLTKGIPRTTTAS
+195 
-210 SVYLD
+210 
-215 PACGG
+215 
-220 GNFLSHILNQLFVLR
+220 LN
-235 YRELDNPIACIENI
+235 
-249 FNALY
+249 
-254 GYELDPNLAA
+254 
-264 VASVNLKLKALMLL
+264 
-278 AKVQQV
+278 
-284 STVDW
+284 T
-289 RLFCPNIFTSVE
+289 
-301 PNGFGFLEADF
+301 
-312 STHRIRRVADG
+312 
-323 KRENLESMTAV
+323 
-334 ATEIYTNPPFQ
+334 
-345 TVKGMASSMK
+345 
-355 EHLKKHF
+355 
-362 PNAKCDLCNAFIL
+362 
-375 QCIDKIQTGGT
+375 
-386 IGLVTQSSWMYL
+386 
-398 DSFENL
+398 
-404 RRELITNNTIE
+404 
-415 SIADLGSGAFYDLS
+415 
-429 GEKANVALVRVT
+429 
-441 KTPYANACVK
+441 
-451 VLTLR
+451 
-456 DIPLKEKAAVLG
+456 
-468 KASDSVLLMQ
+468 
-478 QTQLFG
+478 
-484 GEHMAFSLSQTT
+484 
-496 PNTVHAMPGKYG
+496 
-508 DYGIPMQGTSTGDA
+508 
-522 ARLIGYYWEHL
+522 
-533 NDPEWVPVS
+533 
-542 KGGSYSRW
+542 
-550 CGLNSYAMFAELAS
+550 YAMFAELAS
-564 RLTEKDGFAAIIV
+564 RLTEKDGFAAIIA

-839 LNSKV
+839 FNSKV

>member
-1 MGYISAQQAATKWG
+1 MSNQIHIIQNAITTTISEIFRGDFRRICEVKKAVLHLEAIYFCHGTCYLLKRENMPIKDQLALYQRIELIPQSTTEFFENNRECIINNWPEESALAAKPEILYDALLASEFCVQPERVGYKIDKVSRDIAGAYYTSSDFSAQITYRALESYMDRKRRRAIDSDSFACCNEYENITFLDYSCGCGEFLLAVIQYFDNHVLGYSRKKLATQLRGVDVNPIALMITIARIVSAVEAEDDENLLREVAKNFIVGNPLLHSDKIAPLEVRFDNFALNRLYAETEGINCLELEQQNLVVLGNPPWEKLRFEERAFFRPVCPAISA
-15 ISKRRVQVLCT
+15 ISQKNKR
-26 ENRIKNATRIGNMWV
+26 EKEI
-41 VPEDA
+41 
-46 LKPADGRVQTH
+46 
-57 HTVESPTARAARTA
+57 
-71 LKKLTVNAYQEINGK
+71 KKLAVNW
-86 LNNPSTSK
+86 L
-94 MVFVSLLATTI
+94 
-105 FCDIQNDESSNEKD
+105 
-119 DVFLMISSEL
+119 EL
-129 LEIEFKE
+129 LEYYQLLQDDYASVKKE
-136 SSRRSFW
+136 IPKHPLLKV
-143 EMFSS
+143 S
-148 LVSDFEKYIYRYAD
+148 LVGE
-162 YVDDILSWAYQ
+162 
-173 YVNKLSLDSGLES
+173 
-186 TQFFTEEYM
+186 
-195 IEYLTKGIPRTTTAS
+195 
-210 SVYLD
+210 
-215 PACGG
+215 
-220 GNFLSHILNQLFVLR
+220 LN
-235 YRELDNPIACIENI
+235 
-249 FNALY
+249 
-254 GYELDPNLAA
+254 
-264 VASVNLKLKALMLL
+264 
-278 AKVQQV
+278 
-284 STVDW
+284 T
-289 RLFCPNIFTSVE
+289 
-301 PNGFGFLEADF
+301 
-312 STHRIRRVADG
+312 
-323 KRENLESMTAV
+323 
-334 ATEIYTNPPFQ
+334 
-345 TVKGMASSMK
+345 
-355 EHLKKHF
+355 
-362 PNAKCDLCNAFIL
+362 
-375 QCIDKIQTGGT
+375 
-386 IGLVTQSSWMYL
+386 
-398 DSFENL
+398 
-404 RRELITNNTIE
+404 
-415 SIADLGSGAFYDLS
+415 
-429 GEKANVALVRVT
+429 
-441 KTPYANACVK
+441 
-451 VLTLR
+451 
-456 DIPLKEKAAVLG
+456 
-468 KASDSVLLMQ
+468 
-478 QTQLFG
+478 
-484 GEHMAFSLSQTT
+484 
-496 PNTVHAMPGKYG
+496 
-508 DYGIPMQGTSTGDA
+508 
-522 ARLIGYYWEHL
+522 
-533 NDPEWVPVS
+533 
-542 KGGSYSRW
+542 
-550 CGLNSYAMFAELAS
+550 YAMFAELAS

-672 ADSKEFSFLLRTHRS
+672 ADSKEFSFLLRSHRS

-839 LNSKV
+839 FNSKV

>member
-1 MGYISAQQAATKWG
+1 
-15 ISKRRVQVLCT
+15 
-26 ENRIKNATRIGNMWV
+26 
-41 VPEDA
+41 
-46 LKPADGRVQTH
+46 
-57 HTVESPTARAARTA
+57 
-71 LKKLTVNAYQEINGK
+71 
-86 LNNPSTSK
+86 
-94 MVFVSLLATTI
+94 
-105 FCDIQNDESSNEKD
+105 
-119 DVFLMISSEL
+119 
-129 LEIEFKE
+129 
-136 SSRRSFW
+136 
-143 EMFSS
+143 
-148 LVSDFEKYIYRYAD
+148 
-162 YVDDILSWAYQ
+162 
-173 YVNKLSLDSGLES
+173 
-186 TQFFTEEYM
+186 
-195 IEYLTKGIPRTTTAS
+195 
-210 SVYLD
+210 
-215 PACGG
+215 
-220 GNFLSHILNQLFVLR
+220 
-235 YRELDNPIACIENI
+235 
-249 FNALY
+249 
-254 GYELDPNLAA
+254 
-264 VASVNLKLKALMLL
+264 MLL

-550 CGLNSYAMFAELAS
+550 CGLNSYVLGYSRKKLATQLRGVDVNPIALMITIARIVSAVEAEDDENLLREVAKNFIVGNPLLHSDKIAPLEVRFDNFALNRLYAETEGINCLELEQQNLVVLGNPPWEKLRFEEQAFFRPVCPAISAISQKNKREKEIKKLAVNWLELLEYYQLLQDDYASVKKEIPKHPLLKVSLVGELNTYAMFAELAS

-777 KKFWESFLDRYDQP
+777 KKFWESFLDRYP
-791 YSLCWRSLTSPT
+791 RC
-803 NQRTMIASII
+803 
-813 PSMPTCQSVQLL
+813 
-825 QTTPVEDLLMILAL
+825 
-839 LNSKV
+839 
-844 FDFFVRLKMGGI
+844 G
-856 DLTQSVVRQIP
+856 
-867 VPFREAWNSMVT
+867 
-879 LHGVDYTALDAV
+879 
-891 RALERLLYRNE
+891 RNGRF
-902 PDLCGLWDGVP
+902 PC
-913 EIKNADNYYKTAADV
+913 
-928 REEIDKIIFQ
+928 
-938 MYGLTSA
+938 
-945 EEKMVRNSFKA
+945 

>member
-1 MGYISAQQAATKWG
+1 MSNQIHIIQNAITTTISEIFRGDFRRICEVKKAVLHLEAIYFCHGTCYLLKRENMPIKDQLALYQRIELIPQSTTEFFENNRECIINNWPEESALAAKPEILYDALLASEFCVQPERVGYKIDKVSRDIAGAYYTSSDFSAQITYRALESYMDRKRRRAIDSDSFACCNEYENITFLDYSCGCGEFLLAVIQYFDNHVLGYSRKKLATQLRGVDVNPIALMITIARIVSAVEAEDDENLLREVAKNFIVGNPLLHSDKIAPLEVRFDNFALNRLYAETEGINCLELEQQNLVVLGNPPWEKLRFEERAFFRPVCPAISA
-15 ISKRRVQVLCT
+15 ISQKNKR
-26 ENRIKNATRIGNMWV
+26 EKEI
-41 VPEDA
+41 
-46 LKPADGRVQTH
+46 
-57 HTVESPTARAARTA
+57 
-71 LKKLTVNAYQEINGK
+71 KKLAVNW
-86 LNNPSTSK
+86 L
-94 MVFVSLLATTI
+94 
-105 FCDIQNDESSNEKD
+105 
-119 DVFLMISSEL
+119 EL
-129 LEIEFKE
+129 LEYYQLLQDDYASVKKE
-136 SSRRSFW
+136 IPKHPLLKV
-143 EMFSS
+143 S
-148 LVSDFEKYIYRYAD
+148 LVGE
-162 YVDDILSWAYQ
+162 
-173 YVNKLSLDSGLES
+173 
-186 TQFFTEEYM
+186 
-195 IEYLTKGIPRTTTAS
+195 
-210 SVYLD
+210 
-215 PACGG
+215 
-220 GNFLSHILNQLFVLR
+220 LN
-235 YRELDNPIACIENI
+235 
-249 FNALY
+249 
-254 GYELDPNLAA
+254 
-264 VASVNLKLKALMLL
+264 
-278 AKVQQV
+278 
-284 STVDW
+284 T
-289 RLFCPNIFTSVE
+289 
-301 PNGFGFLEADF
+301 
-312 STHRIRRVADG
+312 
-323 KRENLESMTAV
+323 
-334 ATEIYTNPPFQ
+334 
-345 TVKGMASSMK
+345 
-355 EHLKKHF
+355 
-362 PNAKCDLCNAFIL
+362 
-375 QCIDKIQTGGT
+375 
-386 IGLVTQSSWMYL
+386 
-398 DSFENL
+398 
-404 RRELITNNTIE
+404 
-415 SIADLGSGAFYDLS
+415 
-429 GEKANVALVRVT
+429 
-441 KTPYANACVK
+441 
-451 VLTLR
+451 
-456 DIPLKEKAAVLG
+456 
-468 KASDSVLLMQ
+468 
-478 QTQLFG
+478 
-484 GEHMAFSLSQTT
+484 
-496 PNTVHAMPGKYG
+496 
-508 DYGIPMQGTSTGDA
+508 
-522 ARLIGYYWEHL
+522 
-533 NDPEWVPVS
+533 
-542 KGGSYSRW
+542 
-550 CGLNSYAMFAELAS
+550 YAMFAELAS

-633 IKVHYGLTKQEQIL
+633 IKVHYGQTKQEQIL

-767 PAPECRYFID
+767 LAPECRYFID

-839 LNSKV
+839 FNSKV

>member
-1 MGYISAQQAATKWG
+1 MSNQTHIIQNAITTTISEIFRGDFRRICEVKKAVLHLEAIYFCHGTCYLLKRENMPIKDQLALYQRIELIPQSTTEFFENNRECIINNWPEESALAAKPEILYDALLASEFCVQPERVGYKIDKVSRDIAGAYYTSSDFSAQITYRALESYMDRKRRRAIDSDSFACCNEYENITFLDYSCGCGEFLLAVIQYFDNHVLGYSRKKLATQLRGVDVNPIALMITIARIVSAVEAEDDENLLREVAKNFIVGNPLLHSDKIAPLEVRFDNFALNRLYAETEGINCLELEQQNLVVLGNPPWEKLRFEERAFFRPVCPAISA
-15 ISKRRVQVLCT
+15 ISQKNKR
-26 ENRIKNATRIGNMWV
+26 EKEI
-41 VPEDA
+41 
-46 LKPADGRVQTH
+46 
-57 HTVESPTARAARTA
+57 
-71 LKKLTVNAYQEINGK
+71 KKLAVNW
-86 LNNPSTSK
+86 L
-94 MVFVSLLATTI
+94 
-105 FCDIQNDESSNEKD
+105 
-119 DVFLMISSEL
+119 EL
-129 LEIEFKE
+129 LEYYQLLQDDYASVKKE
-136 SSRRSFW
+136 IPKHPLLKV
-143 EMFSS
+143 S
-148 LVSDFEKYIYRYAD
+148 LVGE
-162 YVDDILSWAYQ
+162 
-173 YVNKLSLDSGLES
+173 
-186 TQFFTEEYM
+186 
-195 IEYLTKGIPRTTTAS
+195 
-210 SVYLD
+210 
-215 PACGG
+215 
-220 GNFLSHILNQLFVLR
+220 LN
-235 YRELDNPIACIENI
+235 
-249 FNALY
+249 
-254 GYELDPNLAA
+254 
-264 VASVNLKLKALMLL
+264 
-278 AKVQQV
+278 
-284 STVDW
+284 T
-289 RLFCPNIFTSVE
+289 
-301 PNGFGFLEADF
+301 
-312 STHRIRRVADG
+312 
-323 KRENLESMTAV
+323 
-334 ATEIYTNPPFQ
+334 
-345 TVKGMASSMK
+345 
-355 EHLKKHF
+355 
-362 PNAKCDLCNAFIL
+362 
-375 QCIDKIQTGGT
+375 
-386 IGLVTQSSWMYL
+386 
-398 DSFENL
+398 
-404 RRELITNNTIE
+404 
-415 SIADLGSGAFYDLS
+415 
-429 GEKANVALVRVT
+429 
-441 KTPYANACVK
+441 
-451 VLTLR
+451 
-456 DIPLKEKAAVLG
+456 
-468 KASDSVLLMQ
+468 
-478 QTQLFG
+478 
-484 GEHMAFSLSQTT
+484 
-496 PNTVHAMPGKYG
+496 
-508 DYGIPMQGTSTGDA
+508 
-522 ARLIGYYWEHL
+522 
-533 NDPEWVPVS
+533 
-542 KGGSYSRW
+542 
-550 CGLNSYAMFAELAS
+550 YAMFAELAS
-564 RLTEKDGFAAIIV
+564 QLTEKDGFAAIIV

-839 LNSKV
+839 FNSKV

-945 EEKMVRNSFKA
+945 EEKMVRNSFKALPPG

>member
-1 MGYISAQQAATKWG
+1 MSNQIHIIQNAITTTISEIFRGDFRRICEVKKAVLHLEAIYFCHGTCYLLKRENMPIKDQLALYQRIELIPQSTTEFFENNRECIINNWPEESALAAKPEILYDALLASEFCVQPERVGYKIDKVSRDIAGAYYTSSDFSAQITYRALESYMDRKRRRAIDSDSFACCNEYENITFLDYSCGCGEFLLAVIQYFDNHVLGYSRKKLATQLRGVDVNPIALMITIARIVSAVEAEDDENLLREVAKNFIVGNPLLHSDKIAPLEVRFDNFALNRLYAETEGINCLELEQQNLVVLGNPPWEKLRFEERTFFRPVCPAISA
-15 ISKRRVQVLCT
+15 ISQKNKR
-26 ENRIKNATRIGNMWV
+26 EKEI
-41 VPEDA
+41 
-46 LKPADGRVQTH
+46 
-57 HTVESPTARAARTA
+57 
-71 LKKLTVNAYQEINGK
+71 KKLAVNW
-86 LNNPSTSK
+86 L
-94 MVFVSLLATTI
+94 
-105 FCDIQNDESSNEKD
+105 
-119 DVFLMISSEL
+119 EL
-129 LEIEFKE
+129 LEYYQLLQDDYASVKKE
-136 SSRRSFW
+136 IPKHPLLKV
-143 EMFSS
+143 S
-148 LVSDFEKYIYRYAD
+148 LVGE
-162 YVDDILSWAYQ
+162 
-173 YVNKLSLDSGLES
+173 
-186 TQFFTEEYM
+186 
-195 IEYLTKGIPRTTTAS
+195 
-210 SVYLD
+210 
-215 PACGG
+215 
-220 GNFLSHILNQLFVLR
+220 LN
-235 YRELDNPIACIENI
+235 
-249 FNALY
+249 
-254 GYELDPNLAA
+254 
-264 VASVNLKLKALMLL
+264 
-278 AKVQQV
+278 
-284 STVDW
+284 T
-289 RLFCPNIFTSVE
+289 
-301 PNGFGFLEADF
+301 
-312 STHRIRRVADG
+312 
-323 KRENLESMTAV
+323 
-334 ATEIYTNPPFQ
+334 
-345 TVKGMASSMK
+345 
-355 EHLKKHF
+355 
-362 PNAKCDLCNAFIL
+362 
-375 QCIDKIQTGGT
+375 
-386 IGLVTQSSWMYL
+386 
-398 DSFENL
+398 
-404 RRELITNNTIE
+404 
-415 SIADLGSGAFYDLS
+415 
-429 GEKANVALVRVT
+429 
-441 KTPYANACVK
+441 
-451 VLTLR
+451 
-456 DIPLKEKAAVLG
+456 
-468 KASDSVLLMQ
+468 
-478 QTQLFG
+478 
-484 GEHMAFSLSQTT
+484 
-496 PNTVHAMPGKYG
+496 
-508 DYGIPMQGTSTGDA
+508 
-522 ARLIGYYWEHL
+522 
-533 NDPEWVPVS
+533 
-542 KGGSYSRW
+542 
-550 CGLNSYAMFAELAS
+550 YAMFAELAS

-839 LNSKV
+839 FNSKV

>member
-1 MGYISAQQAATKWG
+1 MSNQIHIIQNAITTTISEIFRGDFRRICEVKKAVLHLEAIYFCHGTCYLLKRENMPIKDQLALYQRIELIPQSTTEFFENNRECIINNWPEESALAAKPEILYDALLASEFCVQPERVGYKIDKVSRDIAGAYYTSSDFSAQITYRALESYMDRKRRRAIDSDSFACCNEYENITFLDYSCGCGEFLLAVIQYFDNHVLGYTRKKLATQLRGVDVNPIALMITIARIVSAVEAEDDENLLREVAKNFIVGNPLLHSDKIAPLEVRFDNFALNRLYAETEGINCLELEQQNLVVLGNPPWEKLRFEERAFFRPVCPAISA
-15 ISKRRVQVLCT
+15 ISQKNKR
-26 ENRIKNATRIGNMWV
+26 EKEI
-41 VPEDA
+41 
-46 LKPADGRVQTH
+46 
-57 HTVESPTARAARTA
+57 
-71 LKKLTVNAYQEINGK
+71 KKLAVNW
-86 LNNPSTSK
+86 L
-94 MVFVSLLATTI
+94 
-105 FCDIQNDESSNEKD
+105 
-119 DVFLMISSEL
+119 EL
-129 LEIEFKE
+129 LEYYQLLQDDYASVKKE
-136 SSRRSFW
+136 IPKHPLLKV
-143 EMFSS
+143 S
-148 LVSDFEKYIYRYAD
+148 LVGE
-162 YVDDILSWAYQ
+162 
-173 YVNKLSLDSGLES
+173 
-186 TQFFTEEYM
+186 
-195 IEYLTKGIPRTTTAS
+195 
-210 SVYLD
+210 
-215 PACGG
+215 
-220 GNFLSHILNQLFVLR
+220 LN
-235 YRELDNPIACIENI
+235 
-249 FNALY
+249 
-254 GYELDPNLAA
+254 
-264 VASVNLKLKALMLL
+264 
-278 AKVQQV
+278 
-284 STVDW
+284 T
-289 RLFCPNIFTSVE
+289 
-301 PNGFGFLEADF
+301 
-312 STHRIRRVADG
+312 
-323 KRENLESMTAV
+323 
-334 ATEIYTNPPFQ
+334 
-345 TVKGMASSMK
+345 
-355 EHLKKHF
+355 
-362 PNAKCDLCNAFIL
+362 
-375 QCIDKIQTGGT
+375 
-386 IGLVTQSSWMYL
+386 
-398 DSFENL
+398 
-404 RRELITNNTIE
+404 
-415 SIADLGSGAFYDLS
+415 
-429 GEKANVALVRVT
+429 
-441 KTPYANACVK
+441 
-451 VLTLR
+451 
-456 DIPLKEKAAVLG
+456 
-468 KASDSVLLMQ
+468 
-478 QTQLFG
+478 
-484 GEHMAFSLSQTT
+484 
-496 PNTVHAMPGKYG
+496 
-508 DYGIPMQGTSTGDA
+508 
-522 ARLIGYYWEHL
+522 
-533 NDPEWVPVS
+533 
-542 KGGSYSRW
+542 
-550 CGLNSYAMFAELAS
+550 YAMFAELAS
-564 RLTEKDGFAAIIV
+564 RLTEKDGFAAIIA

-647 SSVPINVTSEELELI
+647 SSVPINVTSEELELV

-839 LNSKV
+839 FNSKV

>member
-1 MGYISAQQAATKWG
+1 MSNQIHIIQNAITTTISEIFRGDFRRICEVKKAVLHLEAIYFCHGTCYLLKRENMPIKDQLALYQRIELIPQSTTEFFENNRECIINNWPEESALAAKPEILYDALLASEFCVQPERVGYKIDKVSRDIAGAYYTSSDFSAQITYRALESYMDRKRRRAIDSDSFACCNEYENITFLDYSCGCGEFLLAVIQYFDNHVLGYSRKKLATQLRGVDVNPIALMITIARIVSAVEAEDDENLLREVAKNFIVGNPLLHSDKIAPLEVRFDNFALNRLYAETEGINCLELEQQNLVVLGNPPWEKLRFEERTFFRPVCPAISA
-15 ISKRRVQVLCT
+15 ISQKNKR
-26 ENRIKNATRIGNMWV
+26 EKEI
-41 VPEDA
+41 
-46 LKPADGRVQTH
+46 
-57 HTVESPTARAARTA
+57 
-71 LKKLTVNAYQEINGK
+71 KKLAVNW
-86 LNNPSTSK
+86 L
-94 MVFVSLLATTI
+94 
-105 FCDIQNDESSNEKD
+105 
-119 DVFLMISSEL
+119 EL
-129 LEIEFKE
+129 LEYYQLLQDDYASVKKE
-136 SSRRSFW
+136 IPKHPLLKV
-143 EMFSS
+143 S
-148 LVSDFEKYIYRYAD
+148 LVGE
-162 YVDDILSWAYQ
+162 
-173 YVNKLSLDSGLES
+173 
-186 TQFFTEEYM
+186 
-195 IEYLTKGIPRTTTAS
+195 
-210 SVYLD
+210 
-215 PACGG
+215 
-220 GNFLSHILNQLFVLR
+220 LN
-235 YRELDNPIACIENI
+235 
-249 FNALY
+249 
-254 GYELDPNLAA
+254 
-264 VASVNLKLKALMLL
+264 
-278 AKVQQV
+278 
-284 STVDW
+284 T
-289 RLFCPNIFTSVE
+289 
-301 PNGFGFLEADF
+301 
-312 STHRIRRVADG
+312 
-323 KRENLESMTAV
+323 
-334 ATEIYTNPPFQ
+334 
-345 TVKGMASSMK
+345 
-355 EHLKKHF
+355 
-362 PNAKCDLCNAFIL
+362 
-375 QCIDKIQTGGT
+375 
-386 IGLVTQSSWMYL
+386 
-398 DSFENL
+398 
-404 RRELITNNTIE
+404 
-415 SIADLGSGAFYDLS
+415 
-429 GEKANVALVRVT
+429 
-441 KTPYANACVK
+441 
-451 VLTLR
+451 
-456 DIPLKEKAAVLG
+456 
-468 KASDSVLLMQ
+468 
-478 QTQLFG
+478 
-484 GEHMAFSLSQTT
+484 
-496 PNTVHAMPGKYG
+496 
-508 DYGIPMQGTSTGDA
+508 
-522 ARLIGYYWEHL
+522 
-533 NDPEWVPVS
+533 
-542 KGGSYSRW
+542 
-550 CGLNSYAMFAELAS
+550 YAMFAELAS
-564 RLTEKDGFAAIIV
+564 RLTEKGGFAAIIV

-839 LNSKV
+839 FNSKV

>member
-1 MGYISAQQAATKWG
+1 MSNQIHIIQNAITTTISEIFRGDFRRICEVKKVVLHLEAIYFCHGTCYLLKRENMPIKDQLALYQRIELIPQSTTEFFENNRECIINNWPEESALAAKPEILYDALLASEFCVQPERVGYKIDKVSRDIAGAYYTSSDFSAQITYRALESYMDRKRRRAIDSDSFACCNEYENITFLDYSCGCGEFLLAVIQYFDNHVLGYSRKKLATQLRGVDVNPIALMITIARIVSAVEAEDDENLLREVAKNFIVGNPLLHSDKIAPLEVRFDNFALNRLYAETEGINCLELEQQNLVVLGNPPWEKLRFEERAFFRPVCPAISA
-15 ISKRRVQVLCT
+15 ISQKNKR
-26 ENRIKNATRIGNMWV
+26 EKEI
-41 VPEDA
+41 
-46 LKPADGRVQTH
+46 
-57 HTVESPTARAARTA
+57 
-71 LKKLTVNAYQEINGK
+71 KKLAVNW
-86 LNNPSTSK
+86 L
-94 MVFVSLLATTI
+94 
-105 FCDIQNDESSNEKD
+105 
-119 DVFLMISSEL
+119 EL
-129 LEIEFKE
+129 LEYYQLLQDDYASVKKE
-136 SSRRSFW
+136 IPKHPLLKV
-143 EMFSS
+143 S
-148 LVSDFEKYIYRYAD
+148 LVGE
-162 YVDDILSWAYQ
+162 
-173 YVNKLSLDSGLES
+173 
-186 TQFFTEEYM
+186 
-195 IEYLTKGIPRTTTAS
+195 
-210 SVYLD
+210 
-215 PACGG
+215 
-220 GNFLSHILNQLFVLR
+220 LN
-235 YRELDNPIACIENI
+235 
-249 FNALY
+249 
-254 GYELDPNLAA
+254 
-264 VASVNLKLKALMLL
+264 
-278 AKVQQV
+278 
-284 STVDW
+284 T
-289 RLFCPNIFTSVE
+289 
-301 PNGFGFLEADF
+301 
-312 STHRIRRVADG
+312 
-323 KRENLESMTAV
+323 
-334 ATEIYTNPPFQ
+334 
-345 TVKGMASSMK
+345 
-355 EHLKKHF
+355 
-362 PNAKCDLCNAFIL
+362 
-375 QCIDKIQTGGT
+375 
-386 IGLVTQSSWMYL
+386 
-398 DSFENL
+398 
-404 RRELITNNTIE
+404 
-415 SIADLGSGAFYDLS
+415 
-429 GEKANVALVRVT
+429 
-441 KTPYANACVK
+441 
-451 VLTLR
+451 
-456 DIPLKEKAAVLG
+456 
-468 KASDSVLLMQ
+468 
-478 QTQLFG
+478 
-484 GEHMAFSLSQTT
+484 
-496 PNTVHAMPGKYG
+496 
-508 DYGIPMQGTSTGDA
+508 
-522 ARLIGYYWEHL
+522 
-533 NDPEWVPVS
+533 
-542 KGGSYSRW
+542 
-550 CGLNSYAMFAELAS
+550 YAMFAELAS

-839 LNSKV
+839 FNSKV

>member
-1 MGYISAQQAATKWG
+1 MSNQIHIIQNAITTTISEIFRGDFRRICEVKKAVLHLEAIYFCHGTCYLLKRENMPIKDQLALYQRIELIPQSTTEFFENNRECIINNWPEESALAAKPEILYDALLASEFCVQPERVGYKIDKVSRDIAGAYYTSSDFSAQITYRALESYMDRKRRRAIDSDSFACCNEYENITFLDYSCGCGEFLLAVIQYFDNHVLGYSRKKLATQLRGVDVNPIALMITIARIVSAVEAEDDENLLREVAKNFIVGNPLLHSDKIAPLEVRFDNFALNRLYAETEGINCLELEQQNLVVLGNPPWEKLRFEERAFFRPVCPAISA
-15 ISKRRVQVLCT
+15 ISQKNKR
-26 ENRIKNATRIGNMWV
+26 EKEI
-41 VPEDA
+41 
-46 LKPADGRVQTH
+46 
-57 HTVESPTARAARTA
+57 
-71 LKKLTVNAYQEINGK
+71 KKLAVNW
-86 LNNPSTSK
+86 L
-94 MVFVSLLATTI
+94 
-105 FCDIQNDESSNEKD
+105 
-119 DVFLMISSEL
+119 EL
-129 LEIEFKE
+129 LEYYQLLQDDYASVKKE
-136 SSRRSFW
+136 IPKHPLLKV
-143 EMFSS
+143 S
-148 LVSDFEKYIYRYAD
+148 LVGE
-162 YVDDILSWAYQ
+162 
-173 YVNKLSLDSGLES
+173 
-186 TQFFTEEYM
+186 
-195 IEYLTKGIPRTTTAS
+195 
-210 SVYLD
+210 
-215 PACGG
+215 
-220 GNFLSHILNQLFVLR
+220 LN
-235 YRELDNPIACIENI
+235 
-249 FNALY
+249 
-254 GYELDPNLAA
+254 
-264 VASVNLKLKALMLL
+264 
-278 AKVQQV
+278 
-284 STVDW
+284 T
-289 RLFCPNIFTSVE
+289 
-301 PNGFGFLEADF
+301 
-312 STHRIRRVADG
+312 
-323 KRENLESMTAV
+323 
-334 ATEIYTNPPFQ
+334 
-345 TVKGMASSMK
+345 
-355 EHLKKHF
+355 
-362 PNAKCDLCNAFIL
+362 
-375 QCIDKIQTGGT
+375 
-386 IGLVTQSSWMYL
+386 
-398 DSFENL
+398 
-404 RRELITNNTIE
+404 
-415 SIADLGSGAFYDLS
+415 
-429 GEKANVALVRVT
+429 
-441 KTPYANACVK
+441 
-451 VLTLR
+451 
-456 DIPLKEKAAVLG
+456 
-468 KASDSVLLMQ
+468 
-478 QTQLFG
+478 
-484 GEHMAFSLSQTT
+484 
-496 PNTVHAMPGKYG
+496 
-508 DYGIPMQGTSTGDA
+508 
-522 ARLIGYYWEHL
+522 
-533 NDPEWVPVS
+533 
-542 KGGSYSRW
+542 
-550 CGLNSYAMFAELAS
+550 YAMFAELAS

-608 REKLF
+608 RQKLF

-767 PAPECRYFID
+767 LAPECRYFID

-839 LNSKV
+839 FNSKV

>member
-1 MGYISAQQAATKWG
+1 MSNQIHIIQNAITTTISEIFHGDFRRICEVKKAVLHLEAIYFCHGTCYLLKRENMPIKDQLALYQRIELIPQSTTEFFENNRECIINNWPEESALAAKPEILYDALLASEFCVQPERVGYKIDKVSRDIAGAYYTSSDFSAQITYRALESYMDRKRRRAIDSDSFACCNEYENITFLDYSCGCGEFLLAVIQYFDNHVLGYSRKKLATQLRGVDVNPIALMITIARIVSAVEAEDDENLLREVAKNFIVGNPLLHSDKIAPIEVRFDNFALNRLYAETEGINCLELEQQNLVVLGNPPWEKLRFEERAFFRPVCPAISA
-15 ISKRRVQVLCT
+15 ISQKNKR
-26 ENRIKNATRIGNMWV
+26 EKEI
-41 VPEDA
+41 
-46 LKPADGRVQTH
+46 
-57 HTVESPTARAARTA
+57 
-71 LKKLTVNAYQEINGK
+71 KKLAVNWI
-86 LNNPSTSK
+86 
-94 MVFVSLLATTI
+94 
-105 FCDIQNDESSNEKD
+105 
-119 DVFLMISSEL
+119 EL
-129 LEIEFKE
+129 LEYYQLLQDDYASVKKE
-136 SSRRSFW
+136 IPKHPLLKV
-143 EMFSS
+143 S
-148 LVSDFEKYIYRYAD
+148 LVGE
-162 YVDDILSWAYQ
+162 
-173 YVNKLSLDSGLES
+173 
-186 TQFFTEEYM
+186 
-195 IEYLTKGIPRTTTAS
+195 
-210 SVYLD
+210 
-215 PACGG
+215 
-220 GNFLSHILNQLFVLR
+220 LN
-235 YRELDNPIACIENI
+235 
-249 FNALY
+249 
-254 GYELDPNLAA
+254 
-264 VASVNLKLKALMLL
+264 
-278 AKVQQV
+278 
-284 STVDW
+284 T
-289 RLFCPNIFTSVE
+289 
-301 PNGFGFLEADF
+301 
-312 STHRIRRVADG
+312 
-323 KRENLESMTAV
+323 
-334 ATEIYTNPPFQ
+334 
-345 TVKGMASSMK
+345 
-355 EHLKKHF
+355 
-362 PNAKCDLCNAFIL
+362 
-375 QCIDKIQTGGT
+375 
-386 IGLVTQSSWMYL
+386 
-398 DSFENL
+398 
-404 RRELITNNTIE
+404 
-415 SIADLGSGAFYDLS
+415 
-429 GEKANVALVRVT
+429 
-441 KTPYANACVK
+441 
-451 VLTLR
+451 
-456 DIPLKEKAAVLG
+456 
-468 KASDSVLLMQ
+468 
-478 QTQLFG
+478 
-484 GEHMAFSLSQTT
+484 
-496 PNTVHAMPGKYG
+496 
-508 DYGIPMQGTSTGDA
+508 
-522 ARLIGYYWEHL
+522 
-533 NDPEWVPVS
+533 
-542 KGGSYSRW
+542 
-550 CGLNSYAMFAELAS
+550 YAMFAELAS
-564 RLTEKDGFAAIIV
+564 RLTEKDGFAAIIA

-839 LNSKV
+839 FNSKV

>member
-1 MGYISAQQAATKWG
+1 MSNQIHIIQNAITTTISEIFRGDFRRICEVKKAVLHLEAIYFCHGTCYLLKRENMPIKDQLALYQRIELIPQSTTEFFENNRECIINNWPEESALAAKPEILYDALLASEFCVQPERVGYKIDKVSRDIAGAYYTSSDFSAQITYRALESYMDRKRRRAIDSDSFACCNEYENITFLDYSCGCGEFLLAVIQYFDNHVLGYSRKKLATQLRGVDVNPIALMITIARIVSAVEAEDDENLLREVAKNFIVGNPLLHSDKIAPLEVRFDNFALNRLYAETEGINCLELEQQNLVVLGNPPWEKLRFEERAFFRPVCPAISA
-15 ISKRRVQVLCT
+15 ISQKNKR
-26 ENRIKNATRIGNMWV
+26 EKEI
-41 VPEDA
+41 
-46 LKPADGRVQTH
+46 
-57 HTVESPTARAARTA
+57 
-71 LKKLTVNAYQEINGK
+71 KKLAVNW
-86 LNNPSTSK
+86 L
-94 MVFVSLLATTI
+94 
-105 FCDIQNDESSNEKD
+105 
-119 DVFLMISSEL
+119 EL
-129 LEIEFKE
+129 LEYYQLLQDDYASVKKE
-136 SSRRSFW
+136 IPKHPLLKV
-143 EMFSS
+143 S
-148 LVSDFEKYIYRYAD
+148 LVGE
-162 YVDDILSWAYQ
+162 
-173 YVNKLSLDSGLES
+173 
-186 TQFFTEEYM
+186 
-195 IEYLTKGIPRTTTAS
+195 
-210 SVYLD
+210 
-215 PACGG
+215 
-220 GNFLSHILNQLFVLR
+220 LN
-235 YRELDNPIACIENI
+235 
-249 FNALY
+249 
-254 GYELDPNLAA
+254 
-264 VASVNLKLKALMLL
+264 
-278 AKVQQV
+278 
-284 STVDW
+284 T
-289 RLFCPNIFTSVE
+289 
-301 PNGFGFLEADF
+301 
-312 STHRIRRVADG
+312 
-323 KRENLESMTAV
+323 
-334 ATEIYTNPPFQ
+334 
-345 TVKGMASSMK
+345 
-355 EHLKKHF
+355 
-362 PNAKCDLCNAFIL
+362 
-375 QCIDKIQTGGT
+375 
-386 IGLVTQSSWMYL
+386 
-398 DSFENL
+398 
-404 RRELITNNTIE
+404 
-415 SIADLGSGAFYDLS
+415 
-429 GEKANVALVRVT
+429 
-441 KTPYANACVK
+441 
-451 VLTLR
+451 
-456 DIPLKEKAAVLG
+456 
-468 KASDSVLLMQ
+468 
-478 QTQLFG
+478 
-484 GEHMAFSLSQTT
+484 
-496 PNTVHAMPGKYG
+496 
-508 DYGIPMQGTSTGDA
+508 
-522 ARLIGYYWEHL
+522 
-533 NDPEWVPVS
+533 
-542 KGGSYSRW
+542 
-550 CGLNSYAMFAELAS
+550 YAMFAELAS
-564 RLTEKDGFAAIIV
+564 RLTEKDGFAAIIA

-647 SSVPINVTSEELELI
+647 SSVPINVTSEELELV

-839 LNSKV
+839 FNSKV

-867 VPFREAWNSMVT
+867 VPFREAWNSMIT

>member
-1 MGYISAQQAATKWG
+1 MSNQIHIIQNAITTTISEIFRGDFRRICEVKKAVLHLEAIYFCHGTCYLLKRENMPIKDQLALYQRIELIPQSTTEFFENNRECIINNWPEESALAAKPEILYDALLASEFCVQPERVGYKIDKVSRDIAGAYYTSSDFSAQITYRALESYMDRKRRRAIDSDSFACCNEYENITFLDYSCGCGEFLLAVIQYFDNHVLGYSRKKLATQLRGVDVNPIALMITIARIVSAVEAEDDENLLREVAKNFIVGNPLLHSDKIAPLEVRFDNFALNRLYAETEGINCLELEQQNLVVLGNPPWEKLRFEERAFFRPVCPAISA
-15 ISKRRVQVLCT
+15 ISQKNKR
-26 ENRIKNATRIGNMWV
+26 EKEI
-41 VPEDA
+41 
-46 LKPADGRVQTH
+46 
-57 HTVESPTARAARTA
+57 
-71 LKKLTVNAYQEINGK
+71 KKLAVNW
-86 LNNPSTSK
+86 L
-94 MVFVSLLATTI
+94 
-105 FCDIQNDESSNEKD
+105 
-119 DVFLMISSEL
+119 EL
-129 LEIEFKE
+129 LEYYQLLQDDYASVKKE
-136 SSRRSFW
+136 IPKHPLLKV
-143 EMFSS
+143 S
-148 LVSDFEKYIYRYAD
+148 LVGE
-162 YVDDILSWAYQ
+162 
-173 YVNKLSLDSGLES
+173 
-186 TQFFTEEYM
+186 
-195 IEYLTKGIPRTTTAS
+195 
-210 SVYLD
+210 
-215 PACGG
+215 
-220 GNFLSHILNQLFVLR
+220 LN
-235 YRELDNPIACIENI
+235 
-249 FNALY
+249 
-254 GYELDPNLAA
+254 
-264 VASVNLKLKALMLL
+264 
-278 AKVQQV
+278 
-284 STVDW
+284 T
-289 RLFCPNIFTSVE
+289 
-301 PNGFGFLEADF
+301 
-312 STHRIRRVADG
+312 
-323 KRENLESMTAV
+323 
-334 ATEIYTNPPFQ
+334 
-345 TVKGMASSMK
+345 
-355 EHLKKHF
+355 
-362 PNAKCDLCNAFIL
+362 
-375 QCIDKIQTGGT
+375 
-386 IGLVTQSSWMYL
+386 
-398 DSFENL
+398 
-404 RRELITNNTIE
+404 
-415 SIADLGSGAFYDLS
+415 
-429 GEKANVALVRVT
+429 
-441 KTPYANACVK
+441 
-451 VLTLR
+451 
-456 DIPLKEKAAVLG
+456 
-468 KASDSVLLMQ
+468 
-478 QTQLFG
+478 
-484 GEHMAFSLSQTT
+484 
-496 PNTVHAMPGKYG
+496 
-508 DYGIPMQGTSTGDA
+508 
-522 ARLIGYYWEHL
+522 
-533 NDPEWVPVS
+533 
-542 KGGSYSRW
+542 
-550 CGLNSYAMFAELAS
+550 YAMFAELAS
-564 RLTEKDGFAAIIV
+564 RLTEKDGFAAIIA

-613 QIDSR
+613 QIDNR

-825 QTTPVEDLLMILAL
+825 QTTPVENLLMILAL
-839 LNSKV
+839 FNSKV

>member
-1 MGYISAQQAATKWG
+1 MSNQIHIIQNAITTTISEIFRGDFRRICEVKKAVLHLEAIYFCHGTCYLLKRENMPIKDQLALYQRIELIPQSTTEFFENNRECIINNWPEESALAAKPEILYDALLASEFCVQPERVGYKIDKVSRDIAGAYYTSSDFSAQITYRALESYMDRKRRRAIDSDSFACCNEYENITFLDYSCGCGEFLLAVIQYFDNHVLGYSRKKLATQLRGVDVNPIALMITIARIVSAVEAEDDENLLREVAKNFIVGNPLLHSDKIAPLEVRFDNFALNRLYAETEGINCLELEQQNLVVLGNPPWEKLRFEERAFFRPVCPAISA
-15 ISKRRVQVLCT
+15 ISQKNKR
-26 ENRIKNATRIGNMWV
+26 EKEI
-41 VPEDA
+41 
-46 LKPADGRVQTH
+46 
-57 HTVESPTARAARTA
+57 
-71 LKKLTVNAYQEINGK
+71 KKLAVNW
-86 LNNPSTSK
+86 L
-94 MVFVSLLATTI
+94 
-105 FCDIQNDESSNEKD
+105 
-119 DVFLMISSEL
+119 EL
-129 LEIEFKE
+129 LEYYQLLQDDYASVKKE
-136 SSRRSFW
+136 IPKHPLLKV
-143 EMFSS
+143 S
-148 LVSDFEKYIYRYAD
+148 LVGE
-162 YVDDILSWAYQ
+162 
-173 YVNKLSLDSGLES
+173 
-186 TQFFTEEYM
+186 
-195 IEYLTKGIPRTTTAS
+195 
-210 SVYLD
+210 
-215 PACGG
+215 
-220 GNFLSHILNQLFVLR
+220 LN
-235 YRELDNPIACIENI
+235 
-249 FNALY
+249 
-254 GYELDPNLAA
+254 
-264 VASVNLKLKALMLL
+264 
-278 AKVQQV
+278 
-284 STVDW
+284 T
-289 RLFCPNIFTSVE
+289 
-301 PNGFGFLEADF
+301 
-312 STHRIRRVADG
+312 
-323 KRENLESMTAV
+323 
-334 ATEIYTNPPFQ
+334 
-345 TVKGMASSMK
+345 
-355 EHLKKHF
+355 
-362 PNAKCDLCNAFIL
+362 
-375 QCIDKIQTGGT
+375 
-386 IGLVTQSSWMYL
+386 
-398 DSFENL
+398 
-404 RRELITNNTIE
+404 
-415 SIADLGSGAFYDLS
+415 
-429 GEKANVALVRVT
+429 
-441 KTPYANACVK
+441 
-451 VLTLR
+451 
-456 DIPLKEKAAVLG
+456 
-468 KASDSVLLMQ
+468 
-478 QTQLFG
+478 
-484 GEHMAFSLSQTT
+484 
-496 PNTVHAMPGKYG
+496 
-508 DYGIPMQGTSTGDA
+508 
-522 ARLIGYYWEHL
+522 
-533 NDPEWVPVS
+533 
-542 KGGSYSRW
+542 
-550 CGLNSYAMFAELAS
+550 YAMFAELAS
-564 RLTEKDGFAAIIV
+564 RLTEKDGFAAIIA

-595 NQGSLSEVFLFDN
+595 NQGLLSEVFLFDN

-839 LNSKV
+839 FNSKV

-879 LHGVDYTALDAV
+879 LHGVDYTALDAI

>member
-1 MGYISAQQAATKWG
+1 MSNQIHIIQNAITTTISEIFRGDFRRICEVKKAVLHLEAIYFCHGTCYLLKRENMPIKDQLALYQRIELIPQSTTEFFENNRECIINNWPEESALAAKPEILYDALLASEFCVQPERVGYKIDKVSRDIAGAYYTSSDFSAQITYRALESYMDRKRRRAIDSDSFACCNEYENITFLDYSCGCGEFLLAVIQYFDNHVLGYSRKKLATQLRGVDVNPIALMITIARIVSAVEAEDDENLLREVAKNFIVGNPLLHSDKIAPLEVRFDNFALNRLYAETEGINCLELEQQNLVVLGNPPWEKLRFEERAFFRPVCPAISA
-15 ISKRRVQVLCT
+15 ISQKNKR
-26 ENRIKNATRIGNMWV
+26 EKEI
-41 VPEDA
+41 
-46 LKPADGRVQTH
+46 
-57 HTVESPTARAARTA
+57 
-71 LKKLTVNAYQEINGK
+71 KKLAVNW
-86 LNNPSTSK
+86 L
-94 MVFVSLLATTI
+94 
-105 FCDIQNDESSNEKD
+105 
-119 DVFLMISSEL
+119 EL
-129 LEIEFKE
+129 LEYYQLLQDDYASVKKE
-136 SSRRSFW
+136 IPKHPLLKV
-143 EMFSS
+143 S
-148 LVSDFEKYIYRYAD
+148 LVGE
-162 YVDDILSWAYQ
+162 
-173 YVNKLSLDSGLES
+173 
-186 TQFFTEEYM
+186 
-195 IEYLTKGIPRTTTAS
+195 
-210 SVYLD
+210 
-215 PACGG
+215 
-220 GNFLSHILNQLFVLR
+220 LN
-235 YRELDNPIACIENI
+235 
-249 FNALY
+249 
-254 GYELDPNLAA
+254 
-264 VASVNLKLKALMLL
+264 
-278 AKVQQV
+278 
-284 STVDW
+284 T
-289 RLFCPNIFTSVE
+289 
-301 PNGFGFLEADF
+301 
-312 STHRIRRVADG
+312 
-323 KRENLESMTAV
+323 
-334 ATEIYTNPPFQ
+334 
-345 TVKGMASSMK
+345 
-355 EHLKKHF
+355 
-362 PNAKCDLCNAFIL
+362 
-375 QCIDKIQTGGT
+375 
-386 IGLVTQSSWMYL
+386 
-398 DSFENL
+398 
-404 RRELITNNTIE
+404 
-415 SIADLGSGAFYDLS
+415 
-429 GEKANVALVRVT
+429 
-441 KTPYANACVK
+441 
-451 VLTLR
+451 
-456 DIPLKEKAAVLG
+456 
-468 KASDSVLLMQ
+468 
-478 QTQLFG
+478 
-484 GEHMAFSLSQTT
+484 
-496 PNTVHAMPGKYG
+496 
-508 DYGIPMQGTSTGDA
+508 
-522 ARLIGYYWEHL
+522 
-533 NDPEWVPVS
+533 
-542 KGGSYSRW
+542 
-550 CGLNSYAMFAELAS
+550 YAMFAELAS
-564 RLTEKDGFAAIIV
+564 RLTEKDGFAAIIA

-839 LNSKV
+839 FNSKV

-879 LHGVDYTALDAV
+879 LHGADYTALDAV
-891 RALERLLYRNE
+891 RALERLLYLNE
-902 PDLCGLWDGVP
+902 PD
-913 EIKNADNYYKTAADV
+913 
-928 REEIDKIIFQ
+928 
-938 MYGLTSA
+938 
-945 EEKMVRNSFKA
+945 

>member
-1 MGYISAQQAATKWG
+1 MSNQIHIIQNAITTTISEIFRGDFRRICEVKKAVLHLEAIYFCHGTCYLLKRENMPIKDQLALYQRIELIPQSTTEFFENNRECIINNWPEESALAAKPEILYDALLASEFCVQPERVGYKIDKVSRDIAGAYYTSSDFSAQITYRAIESYMDRKRRRAIDSNSFACCNEYENITFLDYSCGCGEFLLAVIQYFDNHVLGYSRKKLATQLRGVDVNPIALMITIARIVSAVEAEDDENLLREVAKDFIVGNPLLHSDKIAPLEVRFDNFALNRLYAETEGINCLELEQQNLVVLGNPPWEKLRFEERAFFRPVCPAISA
-15 ISKRRVQVLCT
+15 ISQKNKR
-26 ENRIKNATRIGNMWV
+26 EKEI
-41 VPEDA
+41 
-46 LKPADGRVQTH
+46 
-57 HTVESPTARAARTA
+57 
-71 LKKLTVNAYQEINGK
+71 KKLAVNW
-86 LNNPSTSK
+86 L
-94 MVFVSLLATTI
+94 
-105 FCDIQNDESSNEKD
+105 
-119 DVFLMISSEL
+119 EL
-129 LEIEFKE
+129 LEYYQLLQDDYASVKKE
-136 SSRRSFW
+136 IPKHPLLKV
-143 EMFSS
+143 S
-148 LVSDFEKYIYRYAD
+148 LVGE
-162 YVDDILSWAYQ
+162 
-173 YVNKLSLDSGLES
+173 
-186 TQFFTEEYM
+186 
-195 IEYLTKGIPRTTTAS
+195 
-210 SVYLD
+210 
-215 PACGG
+215 
-220 GNFLSHILNQLFVLR
+220 LN
-235 YRELDNPIACIENI
+235 
-249 FNALY
+249 
-254 GYELDPNLAA
+254 
-264 VASVNLKLKALMLL
+264 
-278 AKVQQV
+278 
-284 STVDW
+284 T
-289 RLFCPNIFTSVE
+289 
-301 PNGFGFLEADF
+301 
-312 STHRIRRVADG
+312 
-323 KRENLESMTAV
+323 
-334 ATEIYTNPPFQ
+334 
-345 TVKGMASSMK
+345 
-355 EHLKKHF
+355 
-362 PNAKCDLCNAFIL
+362 
-375 QCIDKIQTGGT
+375 
-386 IGLVTQSSWMYL
+386 
-398 DSFENL
+398 
-404 RRELITNNTIE
+404 
-415 SIADLGSGAFYDLS
+415 
-429 GEKANVALVRVT
+429 
-441 KTPYANACVK
+441 
-451 VLTLR
+451 
-456 DIPLKEKAAVLG
+456 
-468 KASDSVLLMQ
+468 
-478 QTQLFG
+478 
-484 GEHMAFSLSQTT
+484 
-496 PNTVHAMPGKYG
+496 
-508 DYGIPMQGTSTGDA
+508 
-522 ARLIGYYWEHL
+522 
-533 NDPEWVPVS
+533 
-542 KGGSYSRW
+542 
-550 CGLNSYAMFAELAS
+550 YAMFAELAS

-647 SSVPINVTSEELELI
+647 SSVPITVTSEELELI

-839 LNSKV
+839 FNSKV

>member
-1 MGYISAQQAATKWG
+1 MSNQIHIIQNAITTTISEIFRGDFRRICEVKKAVLHLETIYFCHGTCYLLKRENMPIKDQLALYQRIELIPQSTTEFFENNRECIINNWPEESALAAKPEILYDALLASEFCVQPERVGYKIDKVSRDIAGAYYTSSDFSAQITYRALESYMDRKRRRAIDSDSFACCNEYENITFLDYSCGCGEFLLAVIQYFDNHVLGYSRKKLATQLRGVDVNPIALMITIARIVSAVEAEDDENLLREVAKNFIVGNPLLHSDKIAPLEVRFDNFALNRLYAETEGINCLELEQQNLVVLGNPPWEKLRFEERAFFRPVYPAISA
-15 ISKRRVQVLCT
+15 ISQKNKR
-26 ENRIKNATRIGNMWV
+26 EKEI
-41 VPEDA
+41 
-46 LKPADGRVQTH
+46 
-57 HTVESPTARAARTA
+57 
-71 LKKLTVNAYQEINGK
+71 KKLAVNW
-86 LNNPSTSK
+86 L
-94 MVFVSLLATTI
+94 
-105 FCDIQNDESSNEKD
+105 
-119 DVFLMISSEL
+119 EL
-129 LEIEFKE
+129 LEYYQLLQDDYASVKKE
-136 SSRRSFW
+136 IPKHPLLKV
-143 EMFSS
+143 S
-148 LVSDFEKYIYRYAD
+148 LVGE
-162 YVDDILSWAYQ
+162 
-173 YVNKLSLDSGLES
+173 
-186 TQFFTEEYM
+186 
-195 IEYLTKGIPRTTTAS
+195 
-210 SVYLD
+210 
-215 PACGG
+215 
-220 GNFLSHILNQLFVLR
+220 LN
-235 YRELDNPIACIENI
+235 
-249 FNALY
+249 
-254 GYELDPNLAA
+254 
-264 VASVNLKLKALMLL
+264 
-278 AKVQQV
+278 
-284 STVDW
+284 T
-289 RLFCPNIFTSVE
+289 
-301 PNGFGFLEADF
+301 
-312 STHRIRRVADG
+312 
-323 KRENLESMTAV
+323 
-334 ATEIYTNPPFQ
+334 
-345 TVKGMASSMK
+345 
-355 EHLKKHF
+355 
-362 PNAKCDLCNAFIL
+362 
-375 QCIDKIQTGGT
+375 
-386 IGLVTQSSWMYL
+386 
-398 DSFENL
+398 
-404 RRELITNNTIE
+404 
-415 SIADLGSGAFYDLS
+415 
-429 GEKANVALVRVT
+429 
-441 KTPYANACVK
+441 
-451 VLTLR
+451 
-456 DIPLKEKAAVLG
+456 
-468 KASDSVLLMQ
+468 
-478 QTQLFG
+478 
-484 GEHMAFSLSQTT
+484 
-496 PNTVHAMPGKYG
+496 
-508 DYGIPMQGTSTGDA
+508 
-522 ARLIGYYWEHL
+522 
-533 NDPEWVPVS
+533 
-542 KGGSYSRW
+542 
-550 CGLNSYAMFAELAS
+550 YAMFAELAS

-839 LNSKV
+839 FNSKV

>member
-1 MGYISAQQAATKWG
+1 MSNQIHIIQNAITTTISEIFRGDFRRICEVKKAVLHLEAIYFCHGTCYLLKRENMPIKDQLALYQRIELIPQSTTEFFENNRECIINNWPEESALAAKPEILYDALLASEFCVQPERVGYKIDKVSRDIAGAYYTSSDFSAQITYRALESYMDRKRRRAIDSDSFACCNEYENITFLDHSCGCGEFLLAVIQYFDNHVLGYSRKKLATQLRGVDVNPIALMITIARIVSAVEAEDDENLLREVAKNFIVGNPLLHSDKIAPLEVRFDNFALNRLYAETEGINCLELEQQNLVVLGNPPWEKLRFEERAFFRPVCPAISA
-15 ISKRRVQVLCT
+15 ISQKNKR
-26 ENRIKNATRIGNMWV
+26 EKEI
-41 VPEDA
+41 
-46 LKPADGRVQTH
+46 
-57 HTVESPTARAARTA
+57 
-71 LKKLTVNAYQEINGK
+71 KKLAVNW
-86 LNNPSTSK
+86 L
-94 MVFVSLLATTI
+94 
-105 FCDIQNDESSNEKD
+105 
-119 DVFLMISSEL
+119 EL
-129 LEIEFKE
+129 LEYYQLLQDDYASVKKE
-136 SSRRSFW
+136 IPKHPLLKV
-143 EMFSS
+143 S
-148 LVSDFEKYIYRYAD
+148 LVGE
-162 YVDDILSWAYQ
+162 
-173 YVNKLSLDSGLES
+173 
-186 TQFFTEEYM
+186 
-195 IEYLTKGIPRTTTAS
+195 
-210 SVYLD
+210 
-215 PACGG
+215 
-220 GNFLSHILNQLFVLR
+220 LN
-235 YRELDNPIACIENI
+235 
-249 FNALY
+249 
-254 GYELDPNLAA
+254 
-264 VASVNLKLKALMLL
+264 
-278 AKVQQV
+278 
-284 STVDW
+284 T
-289 RLFCPNIFTSVE
+289 
-301 PNGFGFLEADF
+301 
-312 STHRIRRVADG
+312 
-323 KRENLESMTAV
+323 
-334 ATEIYTNPPFQ
+334 
-345 TVKGMASSMK
+345 
-355 EHLKKHF
+355 
-362 PNAKCDLCNAFIL
+362 
-375 QCIDKIQTGGT
+375 
-386 IGLVTQSSWMYL
+386 
-398 DSFENL
+398 
-404 RRELITNNTIE
+404 
-415 SIADLGSGAFYDLS
+415 
-429 GEKANVALVRVT
+429 
-441 KTPYANACVK
+441 
-451 VLTLR
+451 
-456 DIPLKEKAAVLG
+456 
-468 KASDSVLLMQ
+468 
-478 QTQLFG
+478 
-484 GEHMAFSLSQTT
+484 
-496 PNTVHAMPGKYG
+496 
-508 DYGIPMQGTSTGDA
+508 
-522 ARLIGYYWEHL
+522 
-533 NDPEWVPVS
+533 
-542 KGGSYSRW
+542 
-550 CGLNSYAMFAELAS
+550 YAMFAELAS
-564 RLTEKDGFAAIIV
+564 RLTEKDGFAAIIA

-839 LNSKV
+839 FNSKV